1 MNPRRS
7 AWGDFENTEHPYDG
21 IIKDTAERYG
31 LNHSLFRRQLYQESR
46 FNPNAVSR
54 AGAMGVG
61 QIMPKTAKAYGVT
74 DLNTLKDPFFN
85 IDLAG
90 RIMKDNLKYAKG
102 NQYAALAMYNGGTA
116 AMKNY
121 LKGNYKGLPKETWN
135 YIDIIGD
142 DDRWGEQ
149 KVNEPVPTVNPSE
162 PPKQEPLEKSLDPSE
177 DSLDSSEG
185 SLIDREPVFTNLDLP
200 ESSKEIKPFIN
211 DPVDED
217 AVRAALANTTRSR
230 LIGISFRSKR
240 WADNRYVYDPSQDT
254 SDEPQVGFAGGL
266 KHGYL
271 PTYLRMSF
279 ADGSIFGEQFAPTD
293 EQRGEILGKVGYNMD
308 RYYAVLN
315 GATSMED
322 VEERLKINEEVIKYR
337 QAEAN
342 AGWFSSI
349 TSSIGGAVVDPLSY
363 VPALGAYGMAGRVLT
378 GAALGAVSNQIDTYV
393 SGAEHDIMED
403 MLVGAMFGAGIEFAF
418 KGLGKGGHYV
428 GDTARRAKIIR
439 EYQEAGKDLPSEVF
453 DGIGGSTKVATSLNN
468 LLDNIERRVPL
479 VSTKG
484 VFQALESAN
493 FRKFCESVFV
503 DRGSGYVDEN
513 GVHYA
518 TRFQGQTVEEK
529 LRAAQIDF
537 ENFESGYR
545 DSFNNLRKLGHDDA
559 EINLAI
565 CQAIENG
572 VTPPKFVGNEEF
584 SKIVESTKD
593 FLQKTSKTGQRGGYV
608 PRVSDPR
615 KVSKFFDPNL
625 PTGPQV
631 ERLVNELSQALVDG
645 AVSNPEVRQRV
656 IDYYKKNVYAK
667 LKAEREAQIAEQ
679 DKKKDVK
686 YQKVAKASNK
696 IISDKAAQASR
707 SIERIQERGDVRG
720 DNLADKYNELEP
732 AYNKAKNKISEDI
745 SNDLEKAEADYD
757 KAVKE
762 AKAKSEKK
770 TKELEKEYNKLD
782 KTSDADIDAEIN
794 KEIERL
800 RKEAE
805 LKKELAKSKAE
816 TEGQANA
823 AQKRYDKYVSTTL
836 VERAKKLKENALKAK
851 EAKKEALLEAI
862 EAEEQRLK
870 NTLEN
875 KKASYESRV
884 ENIQKRESE
893 RLKELEKKLVKDRD
907 SIIEKIEA
915 VEKETADKI
924 KAKEREVSEVQR
936 QQHKAQDMVRQEKFE
951 DNLEPLPDEPDWVDV
966 LEWMQKEARSD
977 ALGWI
982 DQGASMGRAII
993 TDGNIANIK
1002 YDPEVTRIPW
1012 DTSVTTRSGLSID
1025 KMRRD
1030 PLEAVRMHHN
1040 KVIGDNILLS
1050 YGCETLGDFESMLG
1064 KMWSE
1069 EHNSVVNGR
1078 VDAKKFAQAQKQL
1091 INMIYNKH
1099 HSMSDVNSSWLGAMA
1114 DAIRNLTL
1122 FSKNGL
1128 MGVANIFEQGEAIK
1142 HYGALHFFK
1151 GVPLVRELFDNWAK
1165 NGMTNKELRQAQ
1177 SLIFGMSV
1185 RDTGLLTDIATES
1198 FDKQLRR
1205 FDGDKAKA
1213 ILVAVTDILAQASPF
1228 TKFIQNTE
1236 NSIVEASQGMF
1247 LGELIQ
1253 YAHNKSISK
1262 KGFLNKELM
1271 QRNGI
1276 SQENFDNLLKI
1287 LKESTTVG
1295 KNKEITI
1302 DNLDAILSK
1311 DPAALATLRR
1321 MGDYVAHEVIQKN
1334 TLGDTFLWEGAQKNP
1349 FMQLLLQFKTFALR
1363 SYDKRLKKI
1372 LGRMAEGDALGQ
1384 AYSIFLSTAL
1394 GTLGAMTNT
1403 LINTAGMNEEQRKEY
1418 LNKTL
1423 KYDPEEGL
1431 TLDTVMQVGINGAMR
1446 SSVFAFP
1453 SLLLNTAG
1461 VNTDVKTTTEGF
1473 SSQKE
1478 RDELYGGFDAD
1489 KWFRDMAPA
1498 YSTIKSFMDIVG
1510 YSANVARMTGDE
1522 NYTDEQLENH
1532 REKAVRAIRN
1542 STNIPF
1548 FKWGVYNML
1557 SDKDE

>member
-7 AWGDFENTEHPYDG
+7 AWGDFENTEHPFDS

-31 LNHSLFRRQLYQESR
+31 LNHTLFRRQLYQESR

-74 DLNTLKDPFFN
+74 DLSTLKDPFFN

-121 LKGNYKGLPKETWN
+121 LKGNYKNLPKETWN
-135 YIDIIGD
+135 YIDTIGD

-149 KVNEPVPTVNPSE
+149 KVDEPVPTVNPSE
-162 PPKQEPLEKSLDPSE
+162 PPKQEPLED
-177 DSLDSSEG
+177 
-185 SLIDREPVFTNLDLP
+185 SLIDRKPVFTNLDLP
-200 ESSKEIKPFIN
+200 EASKEIKPFIK

-271 PTYLRMSF
+271 PTYLKMSF
-279 ADGSIFGEQFAPTD
+279 ADGSIFGEQFAPSD

-337 QAEAN
+337 EAEAK

-378 GAALGAVSNQIDTYV
+378 GAALGAVSNQIDTHV
-393 SGAEHDIMED
+393 SGAEHDLMED

-428 GDTARRAKIIR
+428 GDTARRASIIR
-439 EYQEAGKDLPSEVF
+439 EYQEAGKDLPSEAF

-484 VFQALESAN
+484 VFQALESTN

-572 VTPPKFVGNEEF
+572 VTPSKFVGNEEF

-615 KVSKFFDPNL
+615 KVGDLFDPKL
-625 PTGPQV
+625 PRGPQV
-631 ERLVNELSQALVDG
+631 EKLVNELSKALVDG
-645 AVSNPEVRQRV
+645 ALAKPEVRQR
-656 IDYYKKNVYAK
+656 ILDYYKKNVYAK

-679 DKKKDVK
+679 DKKKDIK
-686 YQKVAKASNK
+686 YQKVAKAS
-696 IISDKAAQASR
+696 
-707 SIERIQERGDVRG
+707 
-720 DNLADKYNELEP
+720 
-732 AYNKAKNKISEDI
+732 
-745 SNDLEKAEADYD
+745 
-757 KAVKE
+757 
-762 AKAKSEKK
+762 
-770 TKELEKEYNKLD
+770 
-782 KTSDADIDAEIN
+782 
-794 KEIERL
+794 
-800 RKEAE
+800 
-805 LKKELAKSKAE
+805 
-816 TEGQANA
+816 
-823 AQKRYDKYVSTTL
+823 
-836 VERAKKLKENALKAK
+836 
-851 EAKKEALLEAI
+851 
-862 EAEEQRLK
+862 
-870 NTLEN
+870 
-875 KKASYESRV
+875 
-884 ENIQKRESE
+884 
-893 RLKELEKKLVKDRD
+893 
-907 SIIEKIEA
+907 
-915 VEKETADKI
+915 KETANKI

-966 LEWMQKEARSD
+966 LEWMQKEARED

-982 DQGASMGRAII
+982 DQGTSMGRAII

-1012 DTSVTTRSGLSID
+1012 DTSATTRSGLSID
-1025 KMRRD
+1025 KLRRD

-1050 YGCETLGDFESMLG
+1050 YGCENLGDFESMLG

-1069 EHNSVVNGR
+1069 EVNSAVGGR
-1078 VDAKKFAQAQKQL
+1078 VDAKKFAQAQEQL

-1114 DAIRNLTL
+1114 DVIRNLTF
-1122 FSKNGL
+1122 FSKNAM
-1128 MGVANIFEQGEAIK
+1128 MGMANLFEQGEAIK
-1142 HYGALHFFK
+1142 HYGALQFFK

-1165 NGMTNKELRQAQ
+1165 NGMTNAEIRQAQ

-1185 RDTGLLTDIATES
+1185 RETGLLRDIATES
-1198 FDKQLRR
+1198 FEKQLRR
-1205 FDGDKAKA
+1205 FNGDKAKS
-1213 ILVAVTDILAQASPF
+1213 ILVAATDTLAQASPF

-1311 DPAALATLRR
+1311 DPTALATLRR

-1394 GTLGAMTNT
+1394 GTVGALTNT
-1403 LINTAGMNEEQRKEY
+1403 LINTAGMDEEQRKEY
-1418 LNKTL
+1418 LKKTL
-1423 KYDPEEGL
+1423 KYDSEEGL
-1431 TLDTVMQVGINGAMR
+1431 TLDTAFQAGINGVMR

-1461 VNTDVKTTTEGF
+1461 VNPDVKTTTEGF

-1478 RDELYGGFDAD
+1478 KDELYGGFDAD
-1489 KWFRDMAPA
+1489 KWFRDLAPA
-1498 YSTIKSFMDIVG
+1498 YSTIKSFMDIAG

-1522 NYTDEQLENH
+1522 NFTDEQLENNK
-1532 REKAVRAIRN
+1532 EKAVRAIRN

-1548 FKWGVYNML
+1548 LKWGLYNTL

>member
-54 AGAMGVG
+54 AGAMGIG

-74 DLNTLKDPFFN
+74 DLSTLKDPFFN

-90 RIMKDNLKYAKG
+90 RIMKDNLKYTKG
-102 NQYAALAMYNGGTA
+102 NQYAALAMYNGGTV
-116 AMKNY
+116 AMNNY
-121 LKGNYKGLPKETWN
+121 LKGDYKKLPKETWN
-135 YIDIIGD
+135 YIDTIGD

-177 DSLDSSEG
+177 E

-200 ESSKEIKPFIN
+200 EASKEIKPFIN

-266 KHGYL
+266 KHGYV

-322 VEERLKINEEVIKYR
+322 AEERLKINEEVIKYR
-337 QAEAN
+337 EAEAK

-363 VPALGAYGMAGRVLT
+363 VPALGAYGMTGRVLT

-428 GDTARRAKIIR
+428 GDTARRASIIR

-529 LRAAQIDF
+529 LRSAQIDF

-545 DSFNNLRKLGHDDA
+545 DSFNNLRKLGHADA

-572 VTPPKFVGNEEF
+572 VTPSKFVGNEEF

-593 FLQKTSKTGQRGGYV
+593 FLQKTSKVGQRGGYV

-615 KVSKFFDPNL
+615 KVGDLFDPNL
-625 PTGPQV
+625 PRGPQV
-631 ERLVNELSQALVDG
+631 ERLVDELSQALVDG
-645 AVSNPEVRQRV
+645 AVSNPKVRQRI

-667 LKAEREAQIAEQ
+667 LKAEREALIKEQ
-679 DKKKDVK
+679 
-686 YQKVAKASNK
+686 QK
-696 IISDKAAQASR
+696 
-707 SIERIQERGDVRG
+707 
-720 DNLADKYNELEP
+720 KYNKYKP
-732 AYNKAKNKISEDI
+732 KNVQ
-745 SNDLEKAEADYD
+745 L
-757 KAVKE
+757 
-762 AKAKSEKK
+762 
-770 TKELEKEYNKLD
+770 
-782 KTSDADIDAEIN
+782 
-794 KEIERL
+794 
-800 RKEAE
+800 
-805 LKKELAKSKAE
+805 LK
-816 TEGQANA
+816 
-823 AQKRYDKYVSTTL
+823 
-836 VERAKKLKENALKAK
+836 
-851 EAKKEALLEAI
+851 
-862 EAEEQRLK
+862 
-870 NTLEN
+870 
-875 KKASYESRV
+875 
-884 ENIQKRESE
+884 
-893 RLKELEKKLVKDRD
+893 
-907 SIIEKIEA
+907 
-915 VEKETADKI
+915 
-924 KAKEREVSEVQR
+924 
-936 QQHKAQDMVRQEKFE
+936 
-951 DNLEPLPDEPDWVDV
+951 PLPDEPDWADV
-966 LEWMQKEARSD
+966 LEWMKKEARGD

-1012 DTSVTTRSGLSID
+1012 DTSATTRSGLSID
-1025 KMRRD
+1025 KLRRD

-1050 YGCETLGDFESMLG
+1050 YGCENLGDFESMLG

-1069 EHNSVVNGR
+1069 EANSAVGSR
-1078 VDAKKFAQAQKQL
+1078 VDAKKFAQAQEQL

-1114 DAIRNLTL
+1114 DVIRNLTF
-1122 FSKNGL
+1122 FSKNAM
-1128 MGVANIFEQGEAIK
+1128 MGMANLFEQGEAIK
-1142 HYGALHFFK
+1142 HYGALQFFK

-1165 NGMTNKELRQAQ
+1165 NGMTNAEIRQAQ

-1185 RDTGLLTDIATES
+1185 RETGLLRDIATES
-1198 FDKQLRR
+1198 FEKQLRR
-1205 FDGDKAKA
+1205 FNGDKAKS
-1213 ILVAVTDILAQASPF
+1213 ILVAATDTLAQASPF

-1247 LGELIQ
+1247 LGDLIQ

-1394 GTLGAMTNT
+1394 GTVGALTNT
-1403 LINTAGMNEEQRKEY
+1403 LINTAGMDEEQRKEY
-1418 LNKTL
+1418 LKKTL
-1423 KYDPEEGL
+1423 KYDSEEGL
-1431 TLDTVMQVGINGAMR
+1431 TLDTAFQAGINGVMR
-1446 SSVFAFP
+1446 SSVAAFP
-1453 SLLLNTAG
+1453 SLVLNTLG

-1489 KWFRDMAPA
+1489 KWLRDLAPA
-1498 YSTIKSFMDIVG
+1498 YSTIKSFMDIAG

-1522 NYTDEQLENH
+1522 NFTDEQLENH
-1532 REKAVRAIRN
+1532 KEKAVRAIRN

-1548 FKWGVYNML
+1548 LKWGLYNTL

>member
-7 AWGDFENTEHPYDG
+7 AWGDFENTEHPFDS

-31 LNHSLFRRQLYQESR
+31 LNHTLFRRQLYQESR

-74 DLNTLKDPFFN
+74 DLSTLKDPFFN

-121 LKGNYKGLPKETWN
+121 LKGNYKELPKETWN
-135 YIDIIGD
+135 YIDTIGD

-149 KVNEPVPTVNPSE
+149 KVDEAVPTVNPSE
-162 PPKQEPLEKSLDPSE
+162 PPKIEKSLTPSE
-177 DSLDSSEG
+177 DSL
-185 SLIDREPVFTNLDLP
+185 IDRKPVFTNLDLP
-200 ESSKEIKPFIN
+200 EASKEIKPFIK
-211 DPVDED
+211 DPIDED

-230 LIGISFRSKR
+230 LLGISFRSKR

-254 SDEPQVGFAGGL
+254 SDEPQVGFTGGL
-266 KHGYL
+266 KHGYV

-322 VEERLKINEEVIKYR
+322 VEERLKINDEVIKYR
-337 QAEAN
+337 QAEAK

-349 TSSIGGAVVDPLSY
+349 TSSIGSAVVDPLSY

-428 GDTARRAKIIR
+428 GDTARRASIIR

-484 VFQALESAN
+484 VFQALESTN

-545 DSFNNLRKLGHDDA
+545 ESFNNLRKLGHDDA

-572 VTPPKFVGNEEF
+572 VTPSKFVGNEEF

-593 FLQKTSKTGQRGGYV
+593 FLQKTSKFGQRGGYV

-615 KVSKFFDPNL
+615 KVGDLFDPKL
-625 PTGPQV
+625 PRGPQV
-631 ERLVNELSQALVDG
+631 ERLVNELSKALVDG
-645 AVSNPEVRQRV
+645 ALAKPEVRQR
-656 IDYYKKNVYAK
+656 ILDYYKKNVYDK
-667 LKAEREAQIAEQ
+667 LKAEREAQIAE
-679 DKKKDVK
+679 
-686 YQKVAKASNK
+686 
-696 IISDKAAQASR
+696 
-707 SIERIQERGDVRG
+707 
-720 DNLADKYNELEP
+720 
-732 AYNKAKNKISEDI
+732 
-745 SNDLEKAEADYD
+745 
-757 KAVKE
+757 
-762 AKAKSEKK
+762 
-770 TKELEKEYNKLD
+770 
-782 KTSDADIDAEIN
+782 
-794 KEIERL
+794 
-800 RKEAE
+800 
-805 LKKELAKSKAE
+805 
-816 TEGQANA
+816 
-823 AQKRYDKYVSTTL
+823 
-836 VERAKKLKENALKAK
+836 
-851 EAKKEALLEAI
+851 
-862 EAEEQRLK
+862 
-870 NTLEN
+870 
-875 KKASYESRV
+875 
-884 ENIQKRESE
+884 
-893 RLKELEKKLVKDRD
+893 
-907 SIIEKIEA
+907 
-915 VEKETADKI
+915 
-924 KAKEREVSEVQR
+924 
-936 QQHKAQDMVRQEKFE
+936 QHKAQDMVRQEKFE

-966 LEWMQKEARSD
+966 LEWMQKEARED

-982 DQGASMGRAII
+982 DQGTSMGRAII

-1012 DTSVTTRSGLSID
+1012 DTSATTRSGLSID
-1025 KMRRD
+1025 KLRRD

-1050 YGCETLGDFESMLG
+1050 YGCENLGDFESMLG

-1069 EHNSVVNGR
+1069 EVNSTVGGR
-1078 VDAKKFAQAQKQL
+1078 VDAKKFAQAQEQL

-1114 DAIRNLTL
+1114 DVIRNLTF
-1122 FSKNGL
+1122 FSKNAM
-1128 MGVANIFEQGEAIK
+1128 MGMANLFEQGEAIK

-1151 GVPLVRELFDNWAK
+1151 GVPLVRELFDNWAN
-1165 NGMTNKELRQAQ
+1165 NGMTNAEIRQAQ

-1185 RDTGLLTDIATES
+1185 RETGLLRDIATES
-1198 FDKQLRR
+1198 FEKQLRR
-1205 FDGDKAKA
+1205 FNGDKAKS
-1213 ILVAVTDILAQASPF
+1213 ILVAATDTLAQASPF

-1394 GTLGAMTNT
+1394 GTVGALTNT

-1418 LNKTL
+1418 LKKTL

-1431 TLDTVMQVGINGAMR
+1431 TLDTVFQAGINGVMR
-1446 SSVFAFP
+1446 SSVFAAP
-1453 SLLLNTAG
+1453 SLALNTLG

-1473 SSQKE
+1473 STQKE
-1478 RDELYGGFDAD
+1478 RDELYGGFDVD
-1489 KWFRDMAPA
+1489 KWVRDLVPG
-1498 YSTIKSFMDIVG
+1498 YSTIKSFMDIAG
-1510 YSANVARMTGDE
+1510 YSANVVRMTGDA
-1522 NYTDEQLENH
+1522 NFTDEQLENQK
-1532 REKAVRAIRN
+1532 EKFARAIRN
-1542 STNIPF
+1542 STNLPF
-1548 FKWGVYNML
+1548 YKWGAYNML

>member
-7 AWGDFENTEHPYDG
+7 AWGDFENTEHPFDS

-74 DLNTLKDPFFN
+74 DLSTLKDPFFN

-162 PPKQEPLEKSLDPSE
+162 PPKQEPLEKSLAPSE
-177 DSLDSSEG
+177 ESSGDSEG
-185 SLIDREPVFTNLDLP
+185 SLIDRKPVFTNLDLP
-200 ESSKEIKPFIN
+200 EASKEIKPFIN

-266 KHGYL
+266 KHGYV

-337 QAEAN
+337 EAEAK

-439 EYQEAGKDLPSEVF
+439 EYQEAGKDLPSEAF

-479 VSTKG
+479 VSTKD
-484 VFQALESAN
+484 VFQALESTN

-572 VTPPKFVGNEEF
+572 VTPSKFVGNEEF

-593 FLQKTSKTGQRGGYV
+593 FLQKTSKVGQRGGYV

-615 KVSKFFDPNL
+615 KVGDLFDPKL

-631 ERLVNELSQALVDG
+631 EKLVNELSKALVDG
-645 AVSNPEVRQRV
+645 ALAKPEVRQR
-656 IDYYKKNVYAK
+656 ILDYYKKNVYAK
-667 LKAEREAQIAEQ
+667 FKAERDELIA
-679 DKKKDVK
+679 K
-686 YQKVAKASNK
+686 
-696 IISDKAAQASR
+696 
-707 SIERIQERGDVRG
+707 G
-720 DNLADKYNELEP
+720 
-732 AYNKAKNKISEDI
+732 
-745 SNDLEKAEADYD
+745 
-757 KAVKE
+757 
-762 AKAKSEKK
+762 
-770 TKELEKEYNKLD
+770 
-782 KTSDADIDAEIN
+782 
-794 KEIERL
+794 
-800 RKEAE
+800 
-805 LKKELAKSKAE
+805 E
-816 TEGQANA
+816 T
-823 AQKRYDKYVSTTL
+823 
-836 VERAKKLKENALKAK
+836 KLKA
-851 EAKKEALLEAI
+851 
-862 EAEEQRLK
+862 
-870 NTLEN
+870 
-875 KKASYESRV
+875 
-884 ENIQKRESE
+884 
-893 RLKELEKKLVKDRD
+893 
-907 SIIEKIEA
+907 
-915 VEKETADKI
+915 
-924 KAKEREVSEVQR
+924 
-936 QQHKAQDMVRQEKFE
+936 
-951 DNLEPLPDEPDWVDV
+951 LPDEPDWADV

-1002 YDPEVTRIPW
+1002 YDPDVTRIPW
-1012 DTSVTTRSGLSID
+1012 DTSATTRSGLSID
-1025 KMRRD
+1025 KLRRD

-1050 YGCETLGDFESMLG
+1050 YGCENLGDFESMLG

-1069 EHNSVVNGR
+1069 EVNSAVGGR
-1078 VDAKKFAQAQKQL
+1078 VDDKKFAQAQEQL

-1114 DAIRNLTL
+1114 DVIRNLTL
-1122 FSKNGL
+1122 FSKNAMIG
-1128 MGVANIFEQGEAIK
+1128 MANLFEQGEAIK
-1142 HYGALHFFK
+1142 HYGALQFFK

-1165 NGMTNKELRQAQ
+1165 NGMTNAEIRQAQ

-1185 RDTGLLTDIATES
+1185 RETGLLRDISTES
-1198 FDKQLRR
+1198 FEKQLRR
-1205 FDGDKAKA
+1205 FNGDKAKA
-1213 ILVAVTDILAQASPF
+1213 ILVAATDILAQASPF

-1311 DPAALATLRR
+1311 DSAALATLRR

-1334 TLGDTFLWEGAQKNP
+1334 TLGDTFLWEGAKKNP

-1394 GTLGAMTNT
+1394 GTVGALTNT

-1418 LNKTL
+1418 LKKTL
-1423 KYDPEEGL
+1423 KYDSEEGL
-1431 TLDTVMQVGINGAMR
+1431 TLDTAFQAGINGVMR

-1453 SLLLNTAG
+1453 SLVLNTLG

-1489 KWFRDMAPA
+1489 KWFRDLAPA
-1498 YSTIKSFMDIVG
+1498 YSTIKSFMDIAG

-1522 NYTDEQLENH
+1522 NFTDEQLENH
-1532 REKAVRAIRN
+1532 KEKAVRAIRN

-1548 FKWGVYNML
+1548 LKWGLYNTL

>member
-31 LNHSLFRRQLYQESR
+31 LNHTLFRRQLYQESR

-74 DLNTLKDPFFN
+74 DLSTLKNPFFN

-121 LKGNYKGLPKETWN
+121 LKGNYKKLPKETWN
-135 YIDIIGD
+135 YIDTIGD

-149 KVNEPVPTVNPSE
+149 KVDEPTPTVNPSE
-162 PPKQEPLEKSLDPSE
+162 PSKQEPLEDSLNPSE
-177 DSLDSSEG
+177 DS

-200 ESSKEIKPFIN
+200 EASKEIKPFIN

-266 KHGYL
+266 KHSYV
-271 PTYLRMSF
+271 PTYLKMSF
-279 ADGSIFGEQFAPTD
+279 ADGSIFGEQFAPSD

-349 TSSIGGAVVDPLSY
+349 TSSIGGAAVDPLSY
-363 VPALGAYGMAGRVLT
+363 VPVLGAYGMAGRVLT
-378 GAALGAVSNQIDTYV
+378 GAALGALSNQIDTYV
-393 SGAEHDIMED
+393 SGAEHDITED

-439 EYQEAGKDLPSEVF
+439 EYQEAGKGLPSEVF

-484 VFQALESAN
+484 VFQALESTN

-545 DSFNNLRKLGHDDA
+545 DSFNNLRKLGHNDA

-572 VTPPKFVGNEEF
+572 VTPSKFVGNEEF
-584 SKIVESTKD
+584 RKIVESTKD
-593 FLQKTSKTGQRGGYV
+593 FLQKTSKVGQRGGYV

-615 KVSKFFDPNL
+615 KVGDLFDPKL
-625 PTGPQV
+625 PRGPQV
-631 ERLVNELSQALVDG
+631 ERLVNELSKALVDG
-645 AVSNPEVRQRV
+645 ALAKPEVRQR
-656 IDYYKKNVYAK
+656 ILDYYKKNVYAK
-667 LKAEREAQIAEQ
+667 LKAEREAQIAKQ
-679 DKKKDVK
+679 DKKK
-686 YQKVAKASNK
+686 
-696 IISDKAAQASR
+696 
-707 SIERIQERGDVRG
+707 
-720 DNLADKYNELEP
+720 
-732 AYNKAKNKISEDI
+732 
-745 SNDLEKAEADYD
+745 
-757 KAVKE
+757 
-762 AKAKSEKK
+762 
-770 TKELEKEYNKLD
+770 
-782 KTSDADIDAEIN
+782 
-794 KEIERL
+794 
-800 RKEAE
+800 
-805 LKKELAKSKAE
+805 
-816 TEGQANA
+816 
-823 AQKRYDKYVSTTL
+823 
-836 VERAKKLKENALKAK
+836 
-851 EAKKEALLEAI
+851 
-862 EAEEQRLK
+862 
-870 NTLEN
+870 
-875 KKASYESRV
+875 
-884 ENIQKRESE
+884 
-893 RLKELEKKLVKDRD
+893 
-907 SIIEKIEA
+907 
-915 VEKETADKI
+915 
-924 KAKEREVSEVQR
+924 
-936 QQHKAQDMVRQEKFE
+936 DMVRQEKFE
-951 DNLEPLPDEPDWVDV
+951 DNLEPLPDDPDWADV
-966 LEWMQKEARSD
+966 LEWMQKEARED

-982 DQGASMGRAII
+982 DQGTSMGRAII

-1012 DTSVTTRSGLSID
+1012 DTSATTRSGLSID
-1025 KMRRD
+1025 KLRRD

-1050 YGCETLGDFESMLG
+1050 YGCENLGDFESMLG
-1064 KMWSE
+1064 KMWSDE
-1069 EHNSVVNGR
+1069 VNSAVGGR
-1078 VDAKKFAQAQKQL
+1078 VDAKKFAQAQEQL

-1114 DAIRNLTL
+1114 DVIRNLTF
-1122 FSKNGL
+1122 FSKNAL
-1128 MGVANIFEQGEAIK
+1128 MGIANLFEQGEAIK
-1142 HYGALHFFK
+1142 HYGALQFFK
-1151 GVPLVRELFDNWAK
+1151 GVPLVRKLFDNWAK
-1165 NGMTNKELRQAQ
+1165 NGMTNAEIRQAQ

-1185 RDTGLLTDIATES
+1185 RETGLLRDIATES
-1198 FDKQLRR
+1198 FEKQLRR
-1205 FDGDKAKA
+1205 FNGDKAKS
-1213 ILVAVTDILAQASPF
+1213 ILVAATDTLAQASPF

-1334 TLGDTFLWEGAQKNP
+1334 TLGDAFLWEGAQKNP

-1372 LGRMAEGDALGQ
+1372 IGRMAEGDALGQ
-1384 AYSIFLSTAL
+1384 AYSIFLSTVL
-1394 GTLGAMTNT
+1394 GTLGSLINT
-1403 LINTAGMNEEQRKEY
+1403 LVNTAGMTEEQRKEY
-1418 LNKTL
+1418 LKKTL
-1423 KYDPEEGL
+1423 KYDSEEGL
-1431 TLDTVMQVGINGAMR
+1431 TLDTAFQAGINGVMR

-1461 VNTDVKTTTEGF
+1461 VNPDVKTTTEGF

-1478 RDELYGGFDAD
+1478 KDELYGGFDAD
-1489 KWFRDMAPA
+1489 KWFRDLAPA
-1498 YSTIKSFMDIVG
+1498 YSTIKSFMDIAG

-1522 NYTDEQLENH
+1522 NFTDEQLENH
-1532 REKAVRAIRN
+1532 KEKAVRAIRN

-1548 FKWGVYNML
+1548 LKWGLYNTL
-1557 SDKDE
+1557 SNKDE

>member
-31 LNHSLFRRQLYQESR
+31 LNHTLFRRQLYQESR

-61 QIMPKTAKAYGVT
+61 QIMPKTANAYGVT
-74 DLNTLKDPFFN
+74 DLSALKDPFFN

-90 RIMKDNLKYAKG
+90 RIMKDNLKHAKG
-102 NQYAALAMYNGGTA
+102 NHYAALAMYNGGTA

-121 LKGNYKGLPKETWN
+121 LKGNYKDLPKETWN
-135 YIDIIGD
+135 YIDTIGD

-149 KVNEPVPTVNPSE
+149 KVNEAVPTVNPSE
-162 PPKQEPLEKSLDPSE
+162 TPKIEESLTPSE
-177 DSLDSSEG
+177 DSLV
-185 SLIDREPVFTNLDLP
+185 DREPVFTSLDLP
-200 ESSKEIKPFIN
+200 DASKEIKPFTK

-230 LIGISFRSKR
+230 LLGITFRSKR
-240 WADNRYVYDPSQDT
+240 WADSRYVYDPSQDT
-254 SDEPQVGFAGGL
+254 SDETQVGFAGGV
-266 KHGYL
+266 KYSYV

-279 ADGSIFGEQFAPTD
+279 ADGSIFGEQFTPSDA
-293 EQRGEILGKVGYNMD
+293 QRGEILGKVGYNMD

-315 GATSMED
+315 GATSMKD
-322 VEERLKINEEVIKYR
+322 VEERLKINDEVINYR
-337 QAEAN
+337 QAEAK

-349 TSSIGGAVVDPLSY
+349 TSSMGSAVVDPLSY
-363 VPALGAYGMAGRVLT
+363 VPILGTYGMAGRVLT
-378 GAALGAVSNQIDTYV
+378 GAALGAVSNQLDTYV

-403 MLVGAMFGAGIEFAF
+403 MFVGALFGAGIEFAF
-418 KGLGKGGHYV
+418 KGLGKGGHFV
-428 GDTARRAKIIR
+428 GDTARRANIIR
-439 EYQEAGKDLPSEVF
+439 KYQEAGKDLPSEIF
-453 DGIGGSTKVATSLNN
+453 DGIGGSTKAAVSLNN
-468 LLDNIERRVPL
+468 LMDNIEKRAPI

-484 VFQALESAN
+484 VFKALKSEN
-493 FRKFCESVFV
+493 FRKFTEATFV

-545 DSFNNLRKLGHDDA
+545 DSFNNLRKLGYKDE

-572 VTPPKFVGNEEF
+572 VTPSKFVGNEEF
-584 SKIVESTKD
+584 SKIIESTKD
-593 FLQKTSKTGQRGGYV
+593 FLQKTSKVGQRGGYV

-615 KVSKFFDPNL
+615 KVSKFFDPKL

-631 ERLVNELSQALVDG
+631 ERLVDELSQALVDG
-645 AVSNPEVRQRV
+645 VTSNPVVRQRV

-679 DKKKDVK
+679 DKKKDIK
-686 YQKVAKASNK
+686 YQKVAKASDK
-696 IISDKAAQASR
+696 IISDKSAQVSR
-707 SIERIQERGDVRG
+707 SIERIKESGDVRG
-720 DNLADKYNELEP
+720 DKLADKYNELEP
-732 AYNKAKNKISEDI
+732 AYNKAKNKIYEDTY
-745 SNDLEKAEADYD
+745 NDLEKAEADYNR
-757 KAVKE
+757 AVKE
-762 AKAKSEKK
+762 AKVQSEKK
-770 TKELEKEYNKLD
+770 TKGLEKEYNKLD
-782 KTSDADIDAEIN
+782 NSSDSDIDAEVN
-794 KEIERL
+794 KKIESL

-805 LKKELAKSKAE
+805 QKKELAKAKAK

-836 VERAKKLKENALKAK
+836 VERAKKLKENALKAR
-851 EAKKEALLEAI
+851 EAKKESLLEAI

-875 KKASYESRV
+875 KKKSYESRV
-884 ENIQKRESE
+884 ESLQNRESKK
-893 RLKELEKKLVKDRD
+893 LKELEKKLDKDKD
-907 SIIEKIEA
+907 SILEKIED
-915 VEKETADKI
+915 VEKETANKI

-936 QQHKAQDMVRQEKFE
+936 QQHKARDMVRQEKFE
-951 DNLEPLPDEPDWVDV
+951 DDLKTLPDEPDWADV
-966 LEWMQKEARSD
+966 LEWMKKESRGD

-993 TDGNIANIK
+993 TDGNISSIK
-1002 YDPEVTRIPW
+1002 YDPDVTRIPW

-1025 KMRRD
+1025 RLRRD
-1030 PLEAVRMHHN
+1030 PLESIRMHHN
-1040 KVIGDNILLS
+1040 KVVGDNILLS
-1050 YGCETLGDFESMLG
+1050 YGCESLSDFESMLG

-1091 INMIYNKH
+1091 IDMIYNKH
-1099 HSMSDVNSSWLGAMA
+1099 RNMSDVNSSWLGAMA

-1122 FSKNGL
+1122 FSKGAL
-1128 MGVANIFEQGEAIK
+1128 IGVANLFEQGEAIK
-1142 HYGALHFFK
+1142 HYGAMHFFK
-1151 GVPLVRELFDNWAK
+1151 GVPLVRNMFDNWTN
-1165 NGMTNKELRQAQ
+1165 NGMSNKEVRQAQ
-1177 SLIFGMSV
+1177 SLIFGLSV
-1185 RDTGLLTDIATES
+1185 RDTGILRDISTES
-1198 FDKQLRR
+1198 YDIQLRR
-1205 FDGDKAKA
+1205 FNGDKAKA
-1213 ILVAVTDILAQASPF
+1213 IFVAATDILAQASPF
-1228 TKFIQNTE
+1228 TKFMQNTE

-1247 LGELIQ
+1247 LGELIH

-1276 SQENFDNLLKI
+1276 SQENFYNLLKI

-1302 DNLDAILSK
+1302 DNLDNILSK
-1311 DPAALATLRR
+1311 DPNALATLRR

-1334 TLGDTFLWEGAQKNP
+1334 TLGDTFLWEGSQKNP
-1349 FMQLLLQFKTFALR
+1349 FMQLLFQFKTFAIR
-1363 SYDKRLKKI
+1363 SYDKKLKKTI
-1372 LGRMAEGDALGQ
+1372 GRMAEGDALGQ

-1394 GTLGAMTNT
+1394 GTLGALTNT
-1403 LINTAGMNEEQRKEY
+1403 FINTIGMTEEQRKEY
-1418 LNKTL
+1418 LKKTL

-1431 TLDTVMQVGINGAMR
+1431 TLDSVMQIGINGVMR
-1446 SSVFAFP
+1446 SSVAAAP
-1453 SLLLNTAG
+1453 SLVLNTLG

-1473 SSQKE
+1473 DYRKDQ
-1478 RDELYGGFDAD
+1478 DDLYRGFDLD
-1489 KWFRDMAPA
+1489 KWARNLAPA
-1498 YSTIKSFMDIVG
+1498 YSTVRSFMDMVG
-1510 YSANVARMTGDE
+1510 YPANVFHMSGDD
-1522 NYTDEQLENH
+1522 NYTDEQIENQK
-1532 REKAVRAIRN
+1532 EKFARAVRN

-1548 FKWGVYNML
+1548 LKWGLYNMI
-1557 SDKDE
+1557 SDED

>member
-54 AGAMGVG
+54 AGAMGIG

-74 DLNTLKDPFFN
+74 DLSTLKDPFFN

-116 AMKNY
+116 AMKSY
-121 LKGNYKGLPKETWN
+121 LKGNYKKLPKETWN
-135 YIDIIGD
+135 YIDTIGD

-149 KVNEPVPTVNPSE
+149 KVDEAVPTVNPSE
-162 PPKQEPLEKSLDPSE
+162 PPKIEKSLTPSE
-177 DSLDSSEG
+177 D
-185 SLIDREPVFTNLDLP
+185 SLIDREPVFTSLDLP
-200 ESSKEIKPFIN
+200 EASKEIKPFIK
-211 DPVDED
+211 DPIDED

-230 LIGISFRSKR
+230 LLGISFRSKR

-254 SDEPQVGFAGGL
+254 SDEPQVGFTGGL
-266 KHGYL
+266 KHGYV

-279 ADGSIFGEQFAPTD
+279 ADGSIFGEQFSPSD

-322 VEERLKINEEVIKYR
+322 VEERLKINDEVIKYR
-337 QAEAN
+337 QAEAK

-349 TSSIGGAVVDPLSY
+349 TSSIGSAVVDPLSY

-403 MLVGAMFGAGIEFAF
+403 MLVGAAFGAGIEFAF

-453 DGIGGSTKVATSLNN
+453 DGIGGSTKVAKSLNN
-468 LLDNIERRVPL
+468 LLGNIERRVPL

-484 VFQALESAN
+484 VFQALESTN

-529 LRAAQIDF
+529 LRATQIDF

-545 DSFNNLRKLGHDDA
+545 ESFNNLRKLGHDDA

-572 VTPPKFVGNEEF
+572 VTPSKFVGNEEF

-593 FLQKTSKTGQRGGYV
+593 FLQKTSKVGQRGGYV

-615 KVSKFFDPNL
+615 KVGDLFDPNL
-625 PTGPQV
+625 PRGPQV
-631 ERLVNELSQALVDG
+631 ERLVDELSHALVDG
-645 AVSNPEVRQRV
+645 AVSNPEVRQRI
-656 IDYYKKNVYAK
+656 IDYYKKNVYDK

-679 DKKKDVK
+679 AKKKDT
-686 YQKVAKASNK
+686 N
-696 IISDKAAQASR
+696 
-707 SIERIQERGDVRG
+707 
-720 DNLADKYNELEP
+720 
-732 AYNKAKNKISEDI
+732 
-745 SNDLEKAEADYD
+745 
-757 KAVKE
+757 
-762 AKAKSEKK
+762 
-770 TKELEKEYNKLD
+770 
-782 KTSDADIDAEIN
+782 
-794 KEIERL
+794 
-800 RKEAE
+800 
-805 LKKELAKSKAE
+805 
-816 TEGQANA
+816 
-823 AQKRYDKYVSTTL
+823 
-836 VERAKKLKENALKAK
+836 
-851 EAKKEALLEAI
+851 
-862 EAEEQRLK
+862 
-870 NTLEN
+870 
-875 KKASYESRV
+875 
-884 ENIQKRESE
+884 
-893 RLKELEKKLVKDRD
+893 
-907 SIIEKIEA
+907 
-915 VEKETADKI
+915 
-924 KAKEREVSEVQR
+924 
-936 QQHKAQDMVRQEKFE
+936 RQEKFE
-951 DNLEPLPDEPDWVDV
+951 DNLEPLPDEPAWADV
-966 LEWMQKEARSD
+966 LEWMKKEARED

-982 DQGASMGRAII
+982 DQGTSMGRDII

-1012 DTSVTTRSGLSID
+1012 DTSVATRSGLSID
-1025 KMRRD
+1025 KLRRD

-1050 YGCETLGDFESMLG
+1050 YGCENLGDFESMLG

-1069 EHNSVVNGR
+1069 EVNSTVGGR
-1078 VDAKKFAQAQKQL
+1078 VDAKKFAQAQEQL

-1114 DAIRNLTL
+1114 DVIRNLTF
-1122 FSKNGL
+1122 FSKNAM
-1128 MGVANIFEQGEAIK
+1128 MGMANLFEQGEAIK

-1151 GVPLVRELFDNWAK
+1151 GVPLVRELFDNWAN
-1165 NGMTNKELRQAQ
+1165 NGMTNAEIRQAQ

-1185 RDTGLLTDIATES
+1185 RETGLLRDIATES
-1198 FDKQLRR
+1198 FEKQLRR
-1205 FDGDKAKA
+1205 FNGDKAKS
-1213 ILVAVTDILAQASPF
+1213 ILVAATDTLAQASPF

-1311 DPAALATLRR
+1311 DPTALATLRR

-1384 AYSIFLSTAL
+1384 AYSIFLSTTL
-1394 GTLGAMTNT
+1394 GTVGALTNT

-1418 LNKTL
+1418 LKKTL

-1431 TLDTVMQVGINGAMR
+1431 TLDTALQAGVNGVMR
-1446 SSVFAFP
+1446 SSVAAFP
-1453 SLLLNTAG
+1453 SLVLNTLG

-1489 KWFRDMAPA
+1489 KWFRDLAPA
-1498 YSTIKSFMDIVG
+1498 YSTIKSFMDIAG

-1522 NYTDEQLENH
+1522 NFTDEQLENH
-1532 REKAVRAIRN
+1532 KEKAVRAIRN

-1548 FKWGVYNML
+1548 LKWGLYNTL

>member
-7 AWGDFENTEHPYDG
+7 AWGDFENTEHPYDS
-21 IIKDTAERYG
+21 IIEDTAERYG

-54 AGAMGVG
+54 AGAMGIG

-74 DLNTLKDPFFN
+74 DLSTLKDPFFN

-102 NQYAALAMYNGGTA
+102 NQYAALAMYNGGTS

-121 LKGNYKGLPKETWN
+121 LKGDYKKLPKETWN
-135 YIDIIGD
+135 YIDTIGD

-149 KVNEPVPTVNPSE
+149 KVDEPVSLINPSE
-162 PPKQEPLEKSLDPSE
+162 SPKQEPLEKSLATSE
-177 DSLDSSEG
+177 DSL
-185 SLIDREPVFTNLDLP
+185 IDRKPVFTNLDLP
-200 ESSKEIKPFIN
+200 EASKEIKPFIK
-211 DPVDED
+211 DPIDED

-230 LIGISFRSKR
+230 LLGISFRSKR

-254 SDEPQVGFAGGL
+254 SDEPQVGFTGGL
-266 KHGYL
+266 KHGYV

-322 VEERLKINEEVIKYR
+322 VEERLKINDEVIKYR

-349 TSSIGGAVVDPLSY
+349 TSSIGSAVVDPLSY

-393 SGAEHDIMED
+393 SGAEHDLMED

-428 GDTARRAKIIR
+428 GDTARRSSIIR

-484 VFQALESAN
+484 VFQALESTN

-572 VTPPKFVGNEEF
+572 VTPSKFVGNEEF

-593 FLQKTSKTGQRGGYV
+593 FLQKTSKVGQRGGYV

-615 KVSKFFDPNL
+615 KVGDLFDPKL
-625 PTGPQV
+625 PRGPQV
-631 ERLVNELSQALVDG
+631 ERLVDELSHALVDG
-645 AVSNPEVRQRV
+645 AVSNPEVRQR
-656 IDYYKKNVYAK
+656 ILDYYKKNVYDK

-679 DKKKDVK
+679 DKKKDIK

-707 SIERIQERGDVRG
+707 SIEG
-720 DNLADKYNELEP
+720 
-732 AYNKAKNKISEDI
+732 
-745 SNDLEKAEADYD
+745 
-757 KAVKE
+757 
-762 AKAKSEKK
+762 
-770 TKELEKEYNKLD
+770 
-782 KTSDADIDAEIN
+782 
-794 KEIERL
+794 
-800 RKEAE
+800 
-805 LKKELAKSKAE
+805 
-816 TEGQANA
+816 
-823 AQKRYDKYVSTTL
+823 
-836 VERAKKLKENALKAK
+836 
-851 EAKKEALLEAI
+851 
-862 EAEEQRLK
+862 
-870 NTLEN
+870 
-875 KKASYESRV
+875 
-884 ENIQKRESE
+884 IQKRESE
-893 RLKELEKKLVKDRD
+893 RLKELEKKLIKDRD
-907 SIIEKIEA
+907 YIIEKIEA

-936 QQHKAQDMVRQEKFE
+936 QQHKAQDLVRQEKFE

-966 LEWMQKEARSD
+966 LEWMQKEARED

-982 DQGASMGRAII
+982 DQGTSMGRAII

-1012 DTSVTTRSGLSID
+1012 DTSVATRSGLSID
-1025 KMRRD
+1025 KLRRD

-1050 YGCETLGDFESMLG
+1050 YGCENLGDFESMLG

-1069 EHNSVVNGR
+1069 EVNSTVGGR
-1078 VDAKKFAQAQKQL
+1078 VDAKKFAQAQEQL

-1114 DAIRNLTL
+1114 DVIRNLTF
-1122 FSKNGL
+1122 FSKNAM
-1128 MGVANIFEQGEAIK
+1128 MGMANLFEQGEAIK

-1151 GVPLVRELFDNWAK
+1151 GVPLVRELFDNWAN
-1165 NGMTNKELRQAQ
+1165 NGMTNAEIRQAQ

-1185 RDTGLLTDIATES
+1185 RETGLLRDIATES
-1198 FDKQLRR
+1198 FEKQLRR
-1205 FDGDKAKA
+1205 FNGDKAKS
-1213 ILVAVTDILAQASPF
+1213 ILVAATDTLAQASPF
-1228 TKFIQNTE
+1228 TKFLQNTE

-1394 GTLGAMTNT
+1394 GTLGALTNT
-1403 LINTAGMNEEQRKEY
+1403 LIGTAGMNEEQRKEY
-1418 LNKTL
+1418 LKKTL

-1431 TLDTVMQVGINGAMR
+1431 TLDTALQAGVNGAMR
-1446 SSVFAFP
+1446 SSVAAFP
-1453 SLLLNTAG
+1453 SLLLNIAG

-1473 SSQKE
+1473 STQKE
-1478 RDELYGGFDAD
+1478 RDELYGGFDVD
-1489 KWFRDMAPA
+1489 KWFRDLAPA
-1498 YSTIKSFMDIVG
+1498 YSTIKSFMDIAG

-1522 NYTDEQLENH
+1522 NFTDEQLENH
-1532 REKAVRAIRN
+1532 KEKAVRAIRN

-1548 FKWGVYNML
+1548 LKWGLYNTL

>member
-31 LNHSLFRRQLYQESR
+31 LNYSLFRRQLYQESR

-54 AGAMGVG
+54 AGAMGIG

-74 DLNTLKDPFFN
+74 DLSTLKDPFFN

-121 LKGNYKGLPKETWN
+121 LKGNYKKLPKETWN
-135 YIDIIGD
+135 YIDTIGD

-162 PPKQEPLEKSLDPSE
+162 PPKQEPLEKSMTPSE
-177 DSLDSSEG
+177 DSL
-185 SLIDREPVFTNLDLP
+185 IDRKPVFTNLDLP
-200 ESSKEIKPFIN
+200 ESSKEIRPFIK
-211 DPVDED
+211 DPIDED
-217 AVRAALANTTRSR
+217 AVKAALANTTRSR
-230 LIGISFRSKR
+230 LLGISFRSKR

-266 KHGYL
+266 KHGYV

-322 VEERLKINEEVIKYR
+322 VEERLKINDEVIKYR
-337 QAEAN
+337 QAEAK

-349 TSSIGGAVVDPLSY
+349 TSSIGSAVVDPLSY

-428 GDTARRAKIIR
+428 GDTARRASIIR

-484 VFQALESAN
+484 VFQALESTN

-545 DSFNNLRKLGHDDA
+545 ESFNNLRKLGHADA

-572 VTPPKFVGNEEF
+572 VTPSKFVGNEEF

-615 KVSKFFDPNL
+615 KIGDLFDPNL
-625 PTGPQV
+625 PRGPQV
-631 ERLVNELSQALVDG
+631 ERLVDELSHALVDG
-645 AVSNPEVRQRV
+645 AVHKPEVRQR
-656 IDYYKKNVYAK
+656 ILDYYKKNVYGK

-679 DKKKDVK
+679 DKKK
-686 YQKVAKASNK
+686 
-696 IISDKAAQASR
+696 
-707 SIERIQERGDVRG
+707 
-720 DNLADKYNELEP
+720 
-732 AYNKAKNKISEDI
+732 
-745 SNDLEKAEADYD
+745 
-757 KAVKE
+757 
-762 AKAKSEKK
+762 
-770 TKELEKEYNKLD
+770 
-782 KTSDADIDAEIN
+782 
-794 KEIERL
+794 
-800 RKEAE
+800 
-805 LKKELAKSKAE
+805 
-816 TEGQANA
+816 
-823 AQKRYDKYVSTTL
+823 
-836 VERAKKLKENALKAK
+836 
-851 EAKKEALLEAI
+851 
-862 EAEEQRLK
+862 
-870 NTLEN
+870 
-875 KKASYESRV
+875 
-884 ENIQKRESE
+884 
-893 RLKELEKKLVKDRD
+893 
-907 SIIEKIEA
+907 
-915 VEKETADKI
+915 
-924 KAKEREVSEVQR
+924 
-936 QQHKAQDMVRQEKFE
+936 DMVRQEKFE

-966 LEWMQKEARSD
+966 LEWMQKEARED

-982 DQGASMGRAII
+982 DQGTSMGRAII

-1012 DTSVTTRSGLSID
+1012 DTSATTRSGLSID
-1025 KMRRD
+1025 KLRRD

-1050 YGCETLGDFESMLG
+1050 YGCENLGDFESMLG

-1069 EHNSVVNGR
+1069 EVNSTVGSR
-1078 VDAKKFAQAQKQL
+1078 VDAKKFAQAQEQL

-1114 DAIRNLTL
+1114 DVIRNLTF
-1122 FSKNGL
+1122 FSKNAM
-1128 MGVANIFEQGEAIK
+1128 MGIANLFEQGEAIK

-1151 GVPLVRELFDNWAK
+1151 GVPLVRELFDNWAN
-1165 NGMTNKELRQAQ
+1165 NGMTNAEIRQAQ

-1185 RDTGLLTDIATES
+1185 RETGLLRDIATES
-1198 FDKQLRR
+1198 FEKQLRR
-1205 FDGDKAKA
+1205 FNGDKAKS
-1213 ILVAVTDILAQASPF
+1213 ILVAVTDTLAQASPF

-1321 MGDYVAHEVIQKN
+1321 MGDYVAHEVLQKN

-1394 GTLGAMTNT
+1394 GTLGALTNT
-1403 LINTAGMNEEQRKEY
+1403 LIGTAGMTEEQRKEY
-1418 LNKTL
+1418 LKKTL

-1431 TLDTVMQVGINGAMR
+1431 TLDTALQAGVNGAMR
-1446 SSVFAFP
+1446 SSVAAFP
-1453 SLLLNTAG
+1453 SLILNIAG

-1473 SSQKE
+1473 SSKKE
-1478 RDELYGGFDAD
+1478 RDEMYGGFDAD

-1498 YSTIKSFMDIVG
+1498 YSTVKSFMDIVG

-1522 NYTDEQLENH
+1522 NFTDEQLENQK
-1532 REKAVRAIRN
+1532 EKAVRAIRN

>member
-7 AWGDFENTEHPYDG
+7 DWGDFENTEHPYDG
-21 IIKDTAERYG
+21 IIKDTADRYG
-31 LNHSLFRRQLYQESR
+31 LNHTLFRRQLYQESR

-61 QIMPKTAKAYGVT
+61 QIMPKTANAYGVT
-74 DLNTLKDPFFN
+74 DLSALKDPFFN

-90 RIMKDNLKYAKG
+90 RIMKDNLKHAKG
-102 NQYAALAMYNGGTA
+102 NHYAALAMYNGGTS

-121 LKGNYKGLPKETWN
+121 LKGNYKDLPKETWN
-135 YIDIIGD
+135 YIDTIGD

-149 KVNEPVPTVNPSE
+149 KVNEAVPTVNPSE
-162 PPKQEPLEKSLDPSE
+162 TTKLEESLTPSE
-177 DSLDSSEG
+177 DSL
-185 SLIDREPVFTNLDLP
+185 IDKEPVFTSLDLP
-200 ESSKEIKPFIN
+200 DASNEIKPFTK

-230 LIGISFRSKR
+230 LLGITFRSKR
-240 WADNRYVYDPSQDT
+240 WADSRYVYDPSQDT
-254 SDEPQVGFAGGL
+254 SDETQVGFAGGV
-266 KHGYL
+266 KHSYV

-279 ADGSIFGEQFAPTD
+279 ADGSIFGEQFSPSDA
-293 EQRGEILGKVGYNMD
+293 QRGEILGKVGYNMD

-315 GATSMED
+315 GATSMKD
-322 VEERLKINEEVIKYR
+322 VEERLKINDEVIKYR
-337 QAEAN
+337 QAEAK

-349 TSSIGGAVVDPLSY
+349 TSSVGSAVVDPLSY
-363 VPALGAYGMAGRVLT
+363 VPVLGTYGMAGRVLT
-378 GAALGAVSNQIDTYV
+378 GAALGAVSNQLDTYV

-403 MLVGAMFGAGIEFAF
+403 MFVGALFGAGIEFAF

-428 GDTARRAKIIR
+428 GDTARRAEIIR
-439 EYQEAGKDLPSEVF
+439 AYQEAGKDLPSEVF
-453 DGIGGSTKVATSLNN
+453 DGIGGSTKAATSLNN
-468 LLDNIERRVPL
+468 LLDNIERRAPI

-484 VFQALESAN
+484 VFKALKSLD
-493 FRKFCESVFV
+493 FKKFTESVFV

-545 DSFNNLRKLGHDDA
+545 ESFNNLRKLGYNDE

-572 VTPPKFVGNEEF
+572 VTPSKFVGNEEF
-584 SKIVESTKD
+584 SKIIESTKD
-593 FLQKTSKTGQRGGYV
+593 FLQKTSKIGQRGGYV

-615 KVSKFFDPNL
+615 KVSKFFDPKL

-631 ERLVNELSQALVDG
+631 ERLVDELSQALVDG
-645 AVSNPEVRQRV
+645 VTSNPEVRQRV

-679 DKKKDVK
+679 DKKKDIK
-686 YQKVAKASNK
+686 YQKVAKASDK
-696 IISDKAAQASR
+696 IISDKSAQVSR
-707 SIERIQERGDVRG
+707 SIKRIQESGDVRG
-720 DNLADKYNELEP
+720 NKLADKYNELEP
-732 AYNKAKNKISEDI
+732 AYNKAKNKIYEDTY
-745 SNDLEKAEADYD
+745 NDLEKAEADYNRD
-757 KAVKE
+757 VKE
-762 AKAKSEKK
+762 AKAQSEKK

-782 KTSDADIDAEIN
+782 NSSDADIDAEVN
-794 KEIERL
+794 KKIESL

-805 LKKELAKSKAE
+805 QKKELAKAKAK

-836 VERAKKLKENALKAK
+836 VERAKKLKEKALKTR

-862 EAEEQRLK
+862 EAEENRLK

-875 KKASYESRV
+875 KKKSYESRV
-884 ENIQKRESE
+884 ESLQNRESK
-893 RLKELEKKLVKDRD
+893 RLKELDKKLAKDKD
-907 SIIEKIEA
+907 SILEKIED
-915 VEKETADKI
+915 VEKETANKI

-936 QQHKAQDMVRQEKFE
+936 QQHKARDMVRQEKFE
-951 DNLEPLPDEPDWVDV
+951 DNLKPLPDEPEWADV
-966 LEWMQKEARSD
+966 LEWMKKESRGD

-993 TDGNIANIK
+993 NDGNIANIK
-1002 YDPEVTRIPW
+1002 YDPDVTRIPW
-1012 DTSVTTRSGLSID
+1012 DTSITTRSGLSID

-1030 PLEAVRMHHN
+1030 PLEAIRMHHN

-1050 YGCETLGDFESMLG
+1050 YGCESLSDFESMLG

-1091 INMIYNKH
+1091 IDMIYNKH
-1099 HSMSDVNSSWLGAMA
+1099 HNMSDVNSSWLGAMA

-1128 MGVANIFEQGEAIK
+1128 MGVANLFEQGEAIK
-1142 HYGALHFFK
+1142 HYGAMHFFK
-1151 GVPLVRELFDNWAK
+1151 GVPLVRNMFDNWTN
-1165 NGMTNKELRQAQ
+1165 NGMSNKEVRQAQ
-1177 SLIFGMSV
+1177 SLIFGLSV
-1185 RDTGLLTDIATES
+1185 RDTGILRDIATES
-1198 FDKQLRR
+1198 WDKQLRR
-1205 FDGDKAKA
+1205 FDGNKAKA
-1213 ILVAVTDILAQASPF
+1213 ILVAATDILAQASPF

-1247 LGELIQ
+1247 FGELIH
-1253 YAHNKSISK
+1253 YAHNRSIFK

-1311 DPAALATLRR
+1311 DPNALATLRR

-1334 TLGDTFLWEGAQKNP
+1334 TLGDTFLWEGSQKNP
-1349 FMQLLLQFKTFALR
+1349 FMQLLFQFKTFALR

-1372 LGRMAEGDALGQ
+1372 IGRMAEGDALGQ

-1394 GTLGAMTNT
+1394 GTLGALTNT
-1403 LINTAGMNEEQRKEY
+1403 LINTTGMTEEQRKEY
-1418 LNKTL
+1418 LKKTL
-1423 KYDPEEGL
+1423 KYNPEEGL
-1431 TLDTVMQVGINGAMR
+1431 TLDSVMQIGINGVMR

-1453 SLLLNTAG
+1453 SLVLNTMG

-1473 SSQKE
+1473 DYRKDQDDMY
-1478 RDELYGGFDAD
+1478 RGFDVD
-1489 KWFRDMAPA
+1489 KWLRDMAPA
-1498 YSTIKSFMDIVG
+1498 YSTVKSFMDMVG
-1510 YSANVARMTGDE
+1510 YPANVFRMSGND
-1522 NYTDEQLENH
+1522 NYTDEQIENQK
-1532 REKAVRAIRN
+1532 EKFARAVRN

-1548 FKWGVYNML
+1548 LKWGAYNML
-1557 SDKDE
+1557 SDEDK

>member
-7 AWGDFENTEHPYDG
+7 AWGDFENTEHPYDS

-54 AGAMGVG
+54 AGAMGIG

-74 DLNTLKDPFFN
+74 DLSTLKDPFFN

-121 LKGNYKGLPKETWN
+121 LKGNYKKLPKETWN
-135 YIDIIGD
+135 YIDTIGD

-149 KVNEPVPTVNPSE
+149 KVNEDVPAVNPSE
-162 PPKQEPLEKSLDPSE
+162 SPKQEPLEKSLTPSE
-177 DSLDSSEG
+177 D
-185 SLIDREPVFTNLDLP
+185 SLIDREPVFTSLDLP
-200 ESSKEIKPFIN
+200 EASKEIKPFIK
-211 DPVDED
+211 DPIDED

-230 LIGISFRSKR
+230 LLGISFRSKR

-266 KHGYL
+266 KHGYV

-279 ADGSIFGEQFAPTD
+279 ADGSIFGEQFSPSD
-293 EQRGEILGKVGYNMD
+293 EQRGKILGKVGYNMD

-322 VEERLKINEEVIKYR
+322 VEERLKINDEVIKYR

-349 TSSIGGAVVDPLSY
+349 TSSIGSAVVDPLSY

-428 GDTARRAKIIR
+428 GDTARRASIIR

-468 LLDNIERRVPL
+468 LLNNIERRVPL

-484 VFQALESAN
+484 VFQALESTN

-545 DSFNNLRKLGHDDA
+545 ESFNNLRKLGHEDA

-572 VTPPKFVGNEEF
+572 VTPSKFVGNEEF

-593 FLQKTSKTGQRGGYV
+593 FLQKTSKVGQRGGYV

-615 KVSKFFDPNL
+615 KVGDLFDPNL
-625 PTGPQV
+625 PRGPQV
-631 ERLVNELSQALVDG
+631 EKLVDELSHALVDG
-645 AVSNPEVRQRV
+645 ALAKPEVRQR
-656 IDYYKKNVYAK
+656 ILDYYKKNVYAK

-679 DKKKDVK
+679 AKKKDTNR
-686 YQKVAKASNK
+686 QK
-696 IISDKAAQASR
+696 
-707 SIERIQERGDVRG
+707 
-720 DNLADKYNELEP
+720 
-732 AYNKAKNKISEDI
+732 
-745 SNDLEKAEADYD
+745 
-757 KAVKE
+757 
-762 AKAKSEKK
+762 
-770 TKELEKEYNKLD
+770 
-782 KTSDADIDAEIN
+782 
-794 KEIERL
+794 
-800 RKEAE
+800 
-805 LKKELAKSKAE
+805 
-816 TEGQANA
+816 
-823 AQKRYDKYVSTTL
+823 
-836 VERAKKLKENALKAK
+836 
-851 EAKKEALLEAI
+851 
-862 EAEEQRLK
+862 
-870 NTLEN
+870 
-875 KKASYESRV
+875 
-884 ENIQKRESE
+884 
-893 RLKELEKKLVKDRD
+893 
-907 SIIEKIEA
+907 
-915 VEKETADKI
+915 
-924 KAKEREVSEVQR
+924 
-936 QQHKAQDMVRQEKFE
+936 KFE

-966 LEWMQKEARSD
+966 LEWMQKEARED

-982 DQGASMGRAII
+982 DQGTSMGRAII

-1025 KMRRD
+1025 KLRRD

-1050 YGCETLGDFESMLG
+1050 YGCENLGDFESMLG

-1069 EHNSVVNGR
+1069 EVNSTVGGR
-1078 VDAKKFAQAQKQL
+1078 VDAKKFAQAQEQL

-1114 DAIRNLTL
+1114 DVIRNLTF
-1122 FSKNGL
+1122 FSKNAM
-1128 MGVANIFEQGEAIK
+1128 MGMANLFEQGEAIK

-1151 GVPLVRELFDNWAK
+1151 GVPLVRELFDNWAN
-1165 NGMTNKELRQAQ
+1165 NGMTNAEIRQAQ

-1185 RDTGLLTDIATES
+1185 RETGLLRDIATES
-1198 FDKQLRR
+1198 FEKQLRR
-1205 FDGDKAKA
+1205 FNGDKAKS
-1213 ILVAVTDILAQASPF
+1213 ILVAATDTLAQASPF
-1228 TKFIQNTE
+1228 TKFLQNTE

-1394 GTLGAMTNT
+1394 GTLGALTNT
-1403 LINTAGMNEEQRKEY
+1403 LINTAGMTEEQRKEY
-1418 LNKTL
+1418 LKKTL

-1431 TLDTVMQVGINGAMR
+1431 TLDTALQAGVNGVMR
-1446 SSVFAFP
+1446 SSVAAFP
-1453 SLLLNTAG
+1453 SLVLNTLG

-1489 KWFRDMAPA
+1489 KWFRDLAPA
-1498 YSTIKSFMDIVG
+1498 YSTIKSFMDIAG

-1522 NYTDEQLENH
+1522 NFTDEQLENH
-1532 REKAVRAIRN
+1532 KEKAVRAIRN

-1548 FKWGVYNML
+1548 LKWGLYNTL

>member
-31 LNHSLFRRQLYQESR
+31 LNHTLFRRQLYQESR

-74 DLNTLKDPFFN
+74 DLSTLKDPFFN

-102 NQYAALAMYNGGTA
+102 NHYAALAMYNGGTA

-121 LKGNYKGLPKETWN
+121 LKGDYKSLPKETWN
-135 YIDIIGD
+135 YIDTIGD

-149 KVNEPVPTVNPSE
+149 KVDEPVPTVNPSE
-162 PPKQEPLEKSLDPSE
+162 PPKQEPLEKSLNPSE
-177 DSLDSSEG
+177 DSLNPSEDS
-185 SLIDREPVFTNLDLP
+185 SLIDRKPVFTNLDLP
-200 ESSKEIKPFIN
+200 EASKEIKPFIK

-217 AVRAALANTTRSR
+217 AVRVALANTTRSR

-266 KHGYL
+266 KHGYV
-271 PTYLRMSF
+271 PTYLKMSF
-279 ADGSIFGEQFAPTD
+279 ADGSIFGEQFAPSD

-308 RYYAVLN
+308 RYHAVLN

-393 SGAEHDIMED
+393 SGAEHDITED

-484 VFQALESAN
+484 VFQALESTN

-537 ENFESGYR
+537 ENFEFGYR
-545 DSFNNLRKLGHDDA
+545 DSFNNLRKLGHNDA

-572 VTPPKFVGNEEF
+572 VTPSKFVGNEEF

-593 FLQKTSKTGQRGGYV
+593 FLQKTSKVGQRGGYV

-615 KVSKFFDPNL
+615 KVGDLFDPKL
-625 PTGPQV
+625 PRGPQV
-631 ERLVNELSQALVDG
+631 EKLVNELSKALVDG
-645 AVSNPEVRQRV
+645 ALAKPEVRQR
-656 IDYYKKNVYAK
+656 ILDYYKKNVYAK
-667 LKAEREAQIAEQ
+667 LKAEREAQIA
-679 DKKKDVK
+679 K
-686 YQKVAKASNK
+686 
-696 IISDKAAQASR
+696 
-707 SIERIQERGDVRG
+707 G
-720 DNLADKYNELEP
+720 
-732 AYNKAKNKISEDI
+732 
-745 SNDLEKAEADYD
+745 
-757 KAVKE
+757 
-762 AKAKSEKK
+762 
-770 TKELEKEYNKLD
+770 
-782 KTSDADIDAEIN
+782 
-794 KEIERL
+794 
-800 RKEAE
+800 
-805 LKKELAKSKAE
+805 E
-816 TEGQANA
+816 T
-823 AQKRYDKYVSTTL
+823 
-836 VERAKKLKENALKAK
+836 KLKA
-851 EAKKEALLEAI
+851 
-862 EAEEQRLK
+862 
-870 NTLEN
+870 
-875 KKASYESRV
+875 
-884 ENIQKRESE
+884 
-893 RLKELEKKLVKDRD
+893 
-907 SIIEKIEA
+907 
-915 VEKETADKI
+915 
-924 KAKEREVSEVQR
+924 
-936 QQHKAQDMVRQEKFE
+936 
-951 DNLEPLPDEPDWVDV
+951 LPDEPDWVDV
-966 LEWMQKEARSD
+966 LEWMQKEARED

-982 DQGASMGRAII
+982 DQGTSMGRAII

-1012 DTSVTTRSGLSID
+1012 DTSATTRSGLSID
-1025 KMRRD
+1025 KLRRD

-1040 KVIGDNILLS
+1040 KVVGDNILLS
-1050 YGCETLGDFESMLG
+1050 YGCENLGDFESMLG

-1069 EHNSVVNGR
+1069 EANSAVGGR
-1078 VDAKKFAQAQKQL
+1078 VDAKKFAQAQEQL

-1099 HSMSDVNSSWLGAMA
+1099 HSMSDINSSWLGAMA
-1114 DAIRNLTL
+1114 DVIRNLTF
-1122 FSKNGL
+1122 FSKNAM
-1128 MGVANIFEQGEAIK
+1128 MGMANLFEQGEAIK
-1142 HYGALHFFK
+1142 HYGALQFFK

-1165 NGMTNKELRQAQ
+1165 NGMTNAEIRQAQ

-1185 RDTGLLTDIATES
+1185 RDTGLLRDIATES
-1198 FDKQLRR
+1198 FEKQLRR
-1205 FDGDKAKA
+1205 FNGDKAKS
-1213 ILVAVTDILAQASPF
+1213 ILVAATDTLAQASPF

-1311 DPAALATLRR
+1311 DPVALATLRR

-1394 GTLGAMTNT
+1394 GTLGALTNT
-1403 LINTAGMNEEQRKEY
+1403 LVNTAGMTEEQRKEY
-1418 LNKTL
+1418 LKKTL
-1423 KYDPEEGL
+1423 KYDSEEGL
-1431 TLDTVMQVGINGAMR
+1431 TLDTAFQAGINGVMR
-1446 SSVFAFP
+1446 SSVAAFP
-1453 SLLLNTAG
+1453 SLVLNTLG

-1489 KWFRDMAPA
+1489 KWFRDLAPA
-1498 YSTIKSFMDIVG
+1498 YSTIKSFMDIAG

-1522 NYTDEQLENH
+1522 NFTDEQLENH
-1532 REKAVRAIRN
+1532 KEKAVRAIRN

-1548 FKWGVYNML
+1548 LKWGLYNTL

>member
-7 AWGDFENTEHPYDG
+7 AWGDFENTEHPFDS

-31 LNHSLFRRQLYQESR
+31 LNHTLFRRQLYQESR

-74 DLNTLKDPFFN
+74 DLSTLKDPFFN

-135 YIDIIGD
+135 YIDTIGD

-149 KVNEPVPTVNPSE
+149 KVDEPVPTVNPSE
-162 PPKQEPLEKSLDPSE
+162 PPKQEPLED
-177 DSLDSSEG
+177 
-185 SLIDREPVFTNLDLP
+185 SLIDRKPVFTSLDLP
-200 ESSKEIKPFIN
+200 ESSKEIKPFIK

-266 KHGYL
+266 KHGYV
-271 PTYLRMSF
+271 PTYLKMSF
-279 ADGSIFGEQFAPTD
+279 ADGSIFGEQFAPSD

-337 QAEAN
+337 EAEAK

-393 SGAEHDIMED
+393 SGAEHDLMED

-428 GDTARRAKIIR
+428 GDTARRASIIR

-484 VFQALESAN
+484 VFQALESTN

-572 VTPPKFVGNEEF
+572 VTPSKFVGNEEF

-593 FLQKTSKTGQRGGYV
+593 FLQKTSKVGQRGGYV

-615 KVSKFFDPNL
+615 KVGDLFDPKL
-625 PTGPQV
+625 PRGPQV
-631 ERLVNELSQALVDG
+631 ERLVDELSHALVDG
-645 AVSNPEVRQRV
+645 AVHKPEVRQR
-656 IDYYKKNVYAK
+656 ILDYYKKNVYDK

-679 DKKKDVK
+679 DKKKDIK

-732 AYNKAKNKISEDI
+732 AYNKAKNKISED
-745 SNDLEKAEADYD
+745 
-757 KAVKE
+757 
-762 AKAKSEKK
+762 
-770 TKELEKEYNKLD
+770 T
-782 KTSDADIDAEIN
+782 
-794 KEIERL
+794 
-800 RKEAE
+800 
-805 LKKELAKSKAE
+805 
-816 TEGQANA
+816 
-823 AQKRYDKYVSTTL
+823 
-836 VERAKKLKENALKAK
+836 
-851 EAKKEALLEAI
+851 
-862 EAEEQRLK
+862 
-870 NTLEN
+870 
-875 KKASYESRV
+875 
-884 ENIQKRESE
+884 
-893 RLKELEKKLVKDRD
+893 
-907 SIIEKIEA
+907 
-915 VEKETADKI
+915 
-924 KAKEREVSEVQR
+924 
-936 QQHKAQDMVRQEKFE
+936 
-951 DNLEPLPDEPDWVDV
+951 LEPLPDEPDWVDV
-966 LEWMQKEARSD
+966 LEWMQKEARED

-982 DQGASMGRAII
+982 DQGTSMGRAII

-1012 DTSVTTRSGLSID
+1012 DTSATTRSGLSID
-1025 KMRRD
+1025 KLRRD

-1050 YGCETLGDFESMLG
+1050 YGCENLGDFESMLG

-1069 EHNSVVNGR
+1069 ETNSAVGSR
-1078 VDAKKFAQAQKQL
+1078 VDAKKFAQAQEQL

-1114 DAIRNLTL
+1114 DVIRNLTF
-1122 FSKNGL
+1122 FSKNAM
-1128 MGVANIFEQGEAIK
+1128 MGMANLFEQGEAIK
-1142 HYGALHFFK
+1142 HYGALQFFK

-1165 NGMTNKELRQAQ
+1165 NGMTNAEIRQAQ

-1185 RDTGLLTDIATES
+1185 RETGLLRDIATES
-1198 FDKQLRR
+1198 FEKQLRR
-1205 FDGDKAKA
+1205 FNGDKAKS
-1213 ILVAVTDILAQASPF
+1213 ILVAATDTLAQASPF

-1334 TLGDTFLWEGAQKNP
+1334 TLGDAFLWEGAQKNP

-1394 GTLGAMTNT
+1394 GTVGALTNT
-1403 LINTAGMNEEQRKEY
+1403 LINTAGMDEEQRKEY
-1418 LNKTL
+1418 LKKTL
-1423 KYDPEEGL
+1423 KYDSEEGL
-1431 TLDTVMQVGINGAMR
+1431 TLDTAFQAGINGVMR
-1446 SSVFAFP
+1446 SSVAAFP
-1453 SLLLNTAG
+1453 SLVLNTLG

-1489 KWFRDMAPA
+1489 KWFRDLAPA
-1498 YSTIKSFMDIVG
+1498 YSTIKSFMDIAG

-1522 NYTDEQLENH
+1522 NFTDEQLENH
-1532 REKAVRAIRN
+1532 KEKAVRAIRN

-1548 FKWGVYNML
+1548 LKWGLYNTL

>member
-1 MNPRRS
+1 M
-7 AWGDFENTEHPYDG
+7 T
-21 IIKDTAERYG
+21 
-31 LNHSLFRRQLYQESR
+31 
-46 FNPNAVSR
+46 
-54 AGAMGVG
+54 
-61 QIMPKTAKAYGVT
+61 
-74 DLNTLKDPFFN
+74 
-85 IDLAG
+85 
-90 RIMKDNLKYAKG
+90 
-102 NQYAALAMYNGGTA
+102 
-116 AMKNY
+116 
-121 LKGNYKGLPKETWN
+121 
-135 YIDIIGD
+135 
-142 DDRWGEQ
+142 
-149 KVNEPVPTVNPSE
+149 PSE
-162 PPKQEPLEKSLDPSE
+162 E
-177 DSLDSSEG
+177 
-185 SLIDREPVFTNLDLP
+185 SLIDRKPVFTNLDLP
-200 ESSKEIKPFIN
+200 EASKEIKPFIK
-211 DPVDED
+211 DPIDED

-230 LIGISFRSKR
+230 LLGISFRSKR

-266 KHGYL
+266 KHGYV

-322 VEERLKINEEVIKYR
+322 VEERLKLNDEVIKYR
-337 QAEAN
+337 QAEAK

-349 TSSIGGAVVDPLSY
+349 TSSIGSAVVDPLSY

-453 DGIGGSTKVATSLNN
+453 DGIGGSTTVATSLNN

-545 DSFNNLRKLGHDDA
+545 ESFNNLRKLGHDDA

-565 CQAIENG
+565 CQAIEDG
-572 VTPPKFVGNEEF
+572 VTPSKFVGNEEF

-615 KVSKFFDPNL
+615 KVGDLFDPKL
-625 PTGPQV
+625 PRGPQV

-645 AVSNPEVRQRV
+645 AVSNPEVRQRI
-656 IDYYKKNVYAK
+656 IDYYKKNVYDK

-679 DKKKDVK
+679 
-686 YQKVAKASNK
+686 
-696 IISDKAAQASR
+696 
-707 SIERIQERGDVRG
+707 
-720 DNLADKYNELEP
+720 
-732 AYNKAKNKISEDI
+732 
-745 SNDLEKAEADYD
+745 
-757 KAVKE
+757 
-762 AKAKSEKK
+762 
-770 TKELEKEYNKLD
+770 
-782 KTSDADIDAEIN
+782 
-794 KEIERL
+794 
-800 RKEAE
+800 
-805 LKKELAKSKAE
+805 
-816 TEGQANA
+816 
-823 AQKRYDKYVSTTL
+823 
-836 VERAKKLKENALKAK
+836 
-851 EAKKEALLEAI
+851 
-862 EAEEQRLK
+862 
-870 NTLEN
+870 
-875 KKASYESRV
+875 
-884 ENIQKRESE
+884 
-893 RLKELEKKLVKDRD
+893 
-907 SIIEKIEA
+907 
-915 VEKETADKI
+915 
-924 KAKEREVSEVQR
+924 
-936 QQHKAQDMVRQEKFE
+936 HKAQGMVRQEKFE
-951 DNLEPLPDEPDWVDV
+951 DNLEPLPDEPAWEDV
-966 LEWMQKEARSD
+966 LEWMQKEARGD

-1030 PLEAVRMHHN
+1030 PLEAIRMHHN
-1040 KVIGDNILLS
+1040 KVVGDNILLS

-1069 EHNSVVNGR
+1069 EANSAVGSR
-1078 VDAKKFAQAQKQL
+1078 VDAKKFAQAQEQL
-1091 INMIYNKH
+1091 ISMIYNKH

-1114 DAIRNLTL
+1114 DVIRNLTF
-1122 FSKNGL
+1122 FSKNAM
-1128 MGVANIFEQGEAIK
+1128 MGMANLFEQGEAIK

-1151 GVPLVRELFDNWAK
+1151 GVPLVRELFDNWAN
-1165 NGMTNKELRQAQ
+1165 NGMTNAELRQAQ

-1185 RDTGLLTDIATES
+1185 RETGLLRDIATES
-1198 FDKQLRR
+1198 FEKQLRR
-1205 FDGDKAKA
+1205 FNGDKAKS
-1213 ILVAVTDILAQASPF
+1213 ILVAATDTLAQASPF

-1334 TLGDTFLWEGAQKNP
+1334 ALGDTFLWEGAQKNP

-1384 AYSIFLSTAL
+1384 AYSIFLSTTL
-1394 GTLGAMTNT
+1394 GTLGALTNT
-1403 LINTAGMNEEQRKEY
+1403 LINTAGMTEEQRKEY
-1418 LNKTL
+1418 LKKTL

-1431 TLDTVMQVGINGAMR
+1431 TLDTVFQAGINGVMR
-1446 SSVFAFP
+1446 SSVFAAP
-1453 SLLLNTAG
+1453 SLALNTLG

-1473 SSQKE
+1473 STQKE
-1478 RDELYGGFDAD
+1478 RDELYGGFDVD
-1489 KWFRDMAPA
+1489 KWARDLAPG
-1498 YSTIKSFMDIVG
+1498 YSTIKSFMDIAG
-1510 YSANVARMTGDE
+1510 YSANVVRMTGDS
-1522 NYTDEQLENH
+1522 NFTDEQLENQK
-1532 REKAVRAIRN
+1532 EKFARAIRN
-1542 STNIPF
+1542 STNLPF
-1548 FKWGVYNML
+1548 YKWGAYNML
-1557 SDKDE
+1557 SDKDD

>member
-7 AWGDFENTEHPYDG
+7 AWGDFENTEHPYDS

-31 LNHSLFRRQLYQESR
+31 LNHTLFRRQLYQESR

-54 AGAMGVG
+54 AGAMGIG
-61 QIMPKTAKAYGVT
+61 QIMPKTANAYGVT
-74 DLNTLKDPFFN
+74 DLSTLKDPFFN

-121 LKGNYKGLPKETWN
+121 LNGDYKKLPKETWN
-135 YIDIIGD
+135 YIDTIGD
-142 DDRWGEQ
+142 DGRWGEQ

-162 PPKQEPLEKSLDPSE
+162 PPKIEKSLDPSE
-177 DSLDSSEG
+177 E
-185 SLIDREPVFTNLDLP
+185 SLIDRDPVFTNLDLP
-200 ESSKEIKPFIN
+200 EASKEIKPFIK
-211 DPVDED
+211 DPIDED

-230 LIGISFRSKR
+230 LLGISFRSKR

-254 SDEPQVGFAGGL
+254 SDEPQVGFTGGL
-266 KHGYL
+266 KHGYV

-279 ADGSIFGEQFAPTD
+279 VDGSIFGEQFAPTD

-322 VEERLKINEEVIKYR
+322 VEERLKINDEVIKYR
-337 QAEAN
+337 QAEAK

-349 TSSIGGAVVDPLSY
+349 TSSIGSAVVDPLSY

-428 GDTARRAKIIR
+428 GDTARRASIIR

-484 VFQALESAN
+484 VFQALESTN

-545 DSFNNLRKLGHDDA
+545 ESFNNLRKLGHADA

-572 VTPPKFVGNEEF
+572 VIPSKFVGNEEF

-593 FLQKTSKTGQRGGYV
+593 FLQKTSKVGQRGGYV

-615 KVSKFFDPNL
+615 KVGDLFDPKL
-625 PTGPQV
+625 PRGPQV
-631 ERLVNELSQALVDG
+631 ERLVDELSHALVDG
-645 AVSNPEVRQRV
+645 ALAKPEVRQRI
-656 IDYYKKNVYAK
+656 IDYYKKNVYDK
-667 LKAEREAQIAEQ
+667 LKAEREAQIAE
-679 DKKKDVK
+679 
-686 YQKVAKASNK
+686 
-696 IISDKAAQASR
+696 
-707 SIERIQERGDVRG
+707 
-720 DNLADKYNELEP
+720 
-732 AYNKAKNKISEDI
+732 
-745 SNDLEKAEADYD
+745 
-757 KAVKE
+757 
-762 AKAKSEKK
+762 
-770 TKELEKEYNKLD
+770 
-782 KTSDADIDAEIN
+782 
-794 KEIERL
+794 
-800 RKEAE
+800 
-805 LKKELAKSKAE
+805 
-816 TEGQANA
+816 
-823 AQKRYDKYVSTTL
+823 
-836 VERAKKLKENALKAK
+836 
-851 EAKKEALLEAI
+851 
-862 EAEEQRLK
+862 
-870 NTLEN
+870 
-875 KKASYESRV
+875 
-884 ENIQKRESE
+884 
-893 RLKELEKKLVKDRD
+893 
-907 SIIEKIEA
+907 
-915 VEKETADKI
+915 
-924 KAKEREVSEVQR
+924 
-936 QQHKAQDMVRQEKFE
+936 QHKAQDMVRQEKFE

-966 LEWMQKEARSD
+966 LEWMQKEARED

-982 DQGASMGRAII
+982 DQGTSMGRAII
-993 TDGNIANIK
+993 TDGNIASIK

-1012 DTSVTTRSGLSID
+1012 DTSAATRSGLSID
-1025 KMRRD
+1025 KLRRD

-1050 YGCETLGDFESMLG
+1050 YGCENLGDFESMLG
-1064 KMWSE
+1064 KMWAE
-1069 EHNSVVNGR
+1069 EVNSTVGGR
-1078 VDAKKFAQAQKQL
+1078 VDAKKFAQAQEQL

-1114 DAIRNLTL
+1114 DVIRNLTF
-1122 FSKNGL
+1122 FSKNAM
-1128 MGVANIFEQGEAIK
+1128 MGIANLFEQGEAIK

-1151 GVPLVRELFDNWAK
+1151 GVPLVRELFDNWAN
-1165 NGMTNKELRQAQ
+1165 NGMTNAEIRQAQ

-1185 RDTGLLTDIATES
+1185 RETGLLRDIATES
-1198 FDKQLRR
+1198 FEKQLRR
-1205 FDGDKAKA
+1205 FNGDKAKS
-1213 ILVAVTDILAQASPF
+1213 ILVAATDTLAQASPF

-1394 GTLGAMTNT
+1394 GTLGALTNT
-1403 LINTAGMNEEQRKEY
+1403 IINTAGMNEEQRKEY
-1418 LNKTL
+1418 LKKTL

-1431 TLDTVMQVGINGAMR
+1431 TLDTVFQAGINGVMR
-1446 SSVFAFP
+1446 SSVFAAP
-1453 SLLLNTAG
+1453 SLALNTLG

-1473 SSQKE
+1473 STQKE
-1478 RDELYGGFDAD
+1478 RDELYGGFDVD
-1489 KWFRDMAPA
+1489 KWVRDLAPG
-1498 YSTIKSFMDIVG
+1498 YSTIKSFMDIAG
-1510 YSANVARMTGDE
+1510 YSANVVRMTGDA
-1522 NYTDEQLENH
+1522 NFTDEQLENQK
-1532 REKAVRAIRN
+1532 EKFARAIRN
-1542 STNIPF
+1542 STNLPF
-1548 FKWGVYNML
+1548 YKWGAYNML
-1557 SDKDE
+1557 SDKDD

>member
-7 AWGDFENTEHPYDG
+7 AWGDFENTEHPYDS

-54 AGAMGVG
+54 AGAMGIG

-74 DLNTLKDPFFN
+74 DLSTLKDPFFN

-121 LKGNYKGLPKETWN
+121 LKGNYKELPKETWN
-135 YIDIIGD
+135 YIDTIGD
-142 DDRWGEQ
+142 DDRWVEQ
-149 KVNEPVPTVNPSE
+149 KVDEAVPTVNPSE
-162 PPKQEPLEKSLDPSE
+162 PPKIEKSLTPSE
-177 DSLDSSEG
+177 DSLIE
-185 SLIDREPVFTNLDLP
+185 REPVFTNLDLP
-200 ESSKEIKPFIN
+200 EASKEIKPFIK
-211 DPVDED
+211 DPIDED

-230 LIGISFRSKR
+230 ILGISFRSKR

-254 SDEPQVGFAGGL
+254 SDEPQVGFTGGL
-266 KHGYL
+266 KHGYV

-322 VEERLKINEEVIKYR
+322 VEERLKINDEVIKYR
-337 QAEAN
+337 QAEAK

-349 TSSIGGAVVDPLSY
+349 TSSIGSAVVDPLSY

-428 GDTARRAKIIR
+428 GDTARRASIIR

-484 VFQALESAN
+484 VFQALESTN
-493 FRKFCESVFV
+493 FRKFCDSVFV

-545 DSFNNLRKLGHDDA
+545 ESFNNLRKLGHADA

-572 VTPPKFVGNEEF
+572 VTPSKFVGNEEF

-593 FLQKTSKTGQRGGYV
+593 FLQKTSKVGQRGGYV

-615 KVSKFFDPNL
+615 KVGDLFDPNL
-625 PTGPQV
+625 PRGPQV
-631 ERLVNELSQALVDG
+631 ERLVDELSHALVDG
-645 AVSNPEVRQRV
+645 AVSNPEVRQRI

-679 DKKKDVK
+679 AKKKDT
-686 YQKVAKASNK
+686 N
-696 IISDKAAQASR
+696 
-707 SIERIQERGDVRG
+707 
-720 DNLADKYNELEP
+720 
-732 AYNKAKNKISEDI
+732 
-745 SNDLEKAEADYD
+745 
-757 KAVKE
+757 
-762 AKAKSEKK
+762 
-770 TKELEKEYNKLD
+770 
-782 KTSDADIDAEIN
+782 
-794 KEIERL
+794 
-800 RKEAE
+800 
-805 LKKELAKSKAE
+805 
-816 TEGQANA
+816 
-823 AQKRYDKYVSTTL
+823 
-836 VERAKKLKENALKAK
+836 
-851 EAKKEALLEAI
+851 
-862 EAEEQRLK
+862 
-870 NTLEN
+870 
-875 KKASYESRV
+875 
-884 ENIQKRESE
+884 
-893 RLKELEKKLVKDRD
+893 
-907 SIIEKIEA
+907 
-915 VEKETADKI
+915 
-924 KAKEREVSEVQR
+924 
-936 QQHKAQDMVRQEKFE
+936 RQEKFE
-951 DNLEPLPDEPDWVDV
+951 DNLEPLPDEPAWADV
-966 LEWMQKEARSD
+966 LEWMKKEARED

-982 DQGASMGRAII
+982 DQGTSMGRAII

-1012 DTSVTTRSGLSID
+1012 DTSVATRSGLSID
-1025 KMRRD
+1025 KLRRD

-1050 YGCETLGDFESMLG
+1050 YGCENLGDFESMLG

-1069 EHNSVVNGR
+1069 EVNSTVGGR
-1078 VDAKKFAQAQKQL
+1078 VDAKKFAQAQEQL

-1114 DAIRNLTL
+1114 DVIRNLTF
-1122 FSKNGL
+1122 FSKNAM
-1128 MGVANIFEQGEAIK
+1128 MGMANLFEQGEAIK

-1151 GVPLVRELFDNWAK
+1151 GVPLVRELFDNWAN
-1165 NGMTNKELRQAQ
+1165 NGMTNAEIRQAQ

-1185 RDTGLLTDIATES
+1185 RETGLLRDIATES
-1198 FDKQLRR
+1198 FEKQLRR
-1205 FDGDKAKA
+1205 FNGDKAKS
-1213 ILVAVTDILAQASPF
+1213 ILVAATDTLAQASPF
-1228 TKFIQNTE
+1228 TKFLQNTE

-1302 DNLDAILSK
+1302 DNLDTILSK

-1334 TLGDTFLWEGAQKNP
+1334 TLGDTFLWEGAKKNP

-1394 GTLGAMTNT
+1394 GTVGALTNT

-1489 KWFRDMAPA
+1489 KWFRDIAPA

-1522 NYTDEQLENH
+1522 NYTDEQLENQK
-1532 REKAVRAIRN
+1532 EKAVRAIRN

-1548 FKWGVYNML
+1548 LKWGVYNML

>member
-7 AWGDFENTEHPYDG
+7 AWGDFENTEHPYDS

-54 AGAMGVG
+54 AGAMGIG

-74 DLNTLKDPFFN
+74 DLSTLKDPFFN
-85 IDLAG
+85 INLAG

-121 LKGNYKGLPKETWN
+121 LKGNYKKLPKETWN
-135 YIDIIGD
+135 YIDTIGD

-149 KVNEPVPTVNPSE
+149 KVDESVSPINPSE
-162 PPKQEPLEKSLDPSE
+162 SPKQEPLEKSLTPSE
-177 DSLDSSEG
+177 D

-200 ESSKEIKPFIN
+200 EASKEIKPFIK
-211 DPVDED
+211 DPIDED

-230 LIGISFRSKR
+230 LLGISFRSKR

-254 SDEPQVGFAGGL
+254 SDEPQVGFTGGL
-266 KHGYL
+266 KHGYV

-279 ADGSIFGEQFAPTD
+279 ADGSIFGEQFVPTD

-322 VEERLKINEEVIKYR
+322 VEERLKINDEVIKYR
-337 QAEAN
+337 QAEAK

-349 TSSIGGAVVDPLSY
+349 TSSIGSAVVDPLSY

-418 KGLGKGGHYV
+418 KGLGKGGHFV
-428 GDTARRAKIIR
+428 GDTARRASIIR

-484 VFQALESAN
+484 VFQALESTN

-545 DSFNNLRKLGHDDA
+545 ESFNNLRKLGHDDA

-572 VTPPKFVGNEEF
+572 VTPSKFVGNEEF

-593 FLQKTSKTGQRGGYV
+593 FLQKTSKVGQRGGYV

-615 KVSKFFDPNL
+615 KVGDLFDPNL
-625 PTGPQV
+625 PRGPQV

-645 AVSNPEVRQRV
+645 AVSKPEVRQRI
-656 IDYYKKNVYAK
+656 IDYYKKNVYDK
-667 LKAEREAQIAEQ
+667 L
-679 DKKKDVK
+679 
-686 YQKVAKASNK
+686 
-696 IISDKAAQASR
+696 
-707 SIERIQERGDVRG
+707 
-720 DNLADKYNELEP
+720 
-732 AYNKAKNKISEDI
+732 
-745 SNDLEKAEADYD
+745 
-757 KAVKE
+757 
-762 AKAKSEKK
+762 
-770 TKELEKEYNKLD
+770 
-782 KTSDADIDAEIN
+782 
-794 KEIERL
+794 
-800 RKEAE
+800 
-805 LKKELAKSKAE
+805 
-816 TEGQANA
+816 
-823 AQKRYDKYVSTTL
+823 
-836 VERAKKLKENALKAK
+836 
-851 EAKKEALLEAI
+851 
-862 EAEEQRLK
+862 
-870 NTLEN
+870 
-875 KKASYESRV
+875 
-884 ENIQKRESE
+884 
-893 RLKELEKKLVKDRD
+893 
-907 SIIEKIEA
+907 
-915 VEKETADKI
+915 

-1025 KMRRD
+1025 KLRRD

-1050 YGCETLGDFESMLG
+1050 YGCENLGDFESMLG

-1078 VDAKKFAQAQKQL
+1078 VDAKKFAQAQEQL

-1114 DAIRNLTL
+1114 DVIRNLTF
-1122 FSKNGL
+1122 FSKNAM
-1128 MGVANIFEQGEAIK
+1128 MGMANLFEQGEAIK
-1142 HYGALHFFK
+1142 HYGALQFFK

-1165 NGMTNKELRQAQ
+1165 NGMTNAEIRQAQ

-1185 RDTGLLTDIATES
+1185 RETGLLRDIATES
-1198 FDKQLRR
+1198 FEKQLRR
-1205 FDGDKAKA
+1205 FNGDKAKS
-1213 ILVAVTDILAQASPF
+1213 ILVAATDTLAQASPF

-1394 GTLGAMTNT
+1394 GTVGALTNT
-1403 LINTAGMNEEQRKEY
+1403 LINTAGMDEEQRKEY
-1418 LNKTL
+1418 LKKTL
-1423 KYDPEEGL
+1423 KYDSEEGL
-1431 TLDTVMQVGINGAMR
+1431 TLDTAFQAGINGVMR
-1446 SSVFAFP
+1446 SSVAAFP
-1453 SLLLNTAG
+1453 SLVLNTLG

-1489 KWFRDMAPA
+1489 KWFRDLAPA
-1498 YSTIKSFMDIVG
+1498 YSTIKSFMDIAG

-1522 NYTDEQLENH
+1522 NFTDEQLENH
-1532 REKAVRAIRN
+1532 KEKAVRAIRN

-1548 FKWGVYNML
+1548 LKWCLYNTL

>member
-31 LNHSLFRRQLYQESR
+31 LNHTLFRRQLYQESR

-74 DLNTLKDPFFN
+74 DLSTLKDPFFN

-102 NQYAALAMYNGGTA
+102 NQYAALALYNGGTA

-121 LKGNYKGLPKETWN
+121 LKGNYKSLPKETWN
-135 YIDIIGD
+135 YIDTIGD

-149 KVNEPVPTVNPSE
+149 KVDEPVPTVNPSE
-162 PPKQEPLEKSLDPSE
+162 PSKQEPLEDSLKPSE
-177 DSLDSSEG
+177 DSL
-185 SLIDREPVFTNLDLP
+185 IDRKPVFTNLDLP
-200 ESSKEIKPFIN
+200 EASKEIKPFIK

-266 KHGYL
+266 KHGYV

-279 ADGSIFGEQFAPTD
+279 ADGSIFGEQFAPSD
-293 EQRGEILGKVGYNMD
+293 EQRGEILGRVGYNMD
-308 RYYAVLN
+308 RYHAVLN

-418 KGLGKGGHYV
+418 KGLGKGGHCV

-484 VFQALESAN
+484 VFQALESTN

-572 VTPPKFVGNEEF
+572 VTPSKFVGNEEF

-593 FLQKTSKTGQRGGYV
+593 FLQKTSKVGQRGGYV

-615 KVSKFFDPNL
+615 KVGDLFDPNL
-625 PTGPQV
+625 PRGPQV
-631 ERLVNELSQALVDG
+631 ERLVDELSHALVDG
-645 AVSNPEVRQRV
+645 ATSNPEVRQRV

-667 LKAEREAQIAEQ
+667 LKAEREAQIA
-679 DKKKDVK
+679 K
-686 YQKVAKASNK
+686 
-696 IISDKAAQASR
+696 
-707 SIERIQERGDVRG
+707 G
-720 DNLADKYNELEP
+720 
-732 AYNKAKNKISEDI
+732 
-745 SNDLEKAEADYD
+745 
-757 KAVKE
+757 
-762 AKAKSEKK
+762 
-770 TKELEKEYNKLD
+770 
-782 KTSDADIDAEIN
+782 
-794 KEIERL
+794 
-800 RKEAE
+800 
-805 LKKELAKSKAE
+805 E
-816 TEGQANA
+816 T
-823 AQKRYDKYVSTTL
+823 
-836 VERAKKLKENALKAK
+836 KLKA
-851 EAKKEALLEAI
+851 
-862 EAEEQRLK
+862 
-870 NTLEN
+870 
-875 KKASYESRV
+875 
-884 ENIQKRESE
+884 
-893 RLKELEKKLVKDRD
+893 
-907 SIIEKIEA
+907 
-915 VEKETADKI
+915 
-924 KAKEREVSEVQR
+924 
-936 QQHKAQDMVRQEKFE
+936 
-951 DNLEPLPDEPDWVDV
+951 LPDEPDWVDV
-966 LEWMQKEARSD
+966 LEWMQKEARED

-982 DQGASMGRAII
+982 DQGTSMGRAII

-1012 DTSVTTRSGLSID
+1012 DTSATTRSGLSID
-1025 KMRRD
+1025 KLRRD

-1040 KVIGDNILLS
+1040 KVVGDNILLS
-1050 YGCETLGDFESMLG
+1050 YGCENLGDFESMLG

-1069 EHNSVVNGR
+1069 EVNSAIGGR
-1078 VDAKKFAQAQKQL
+1078 VDAKKFAQAQEQL

-1114 DAIRNLTL
+1114 DVIRNLTF
-1122 FSKNGL
+1122 FSKNAM
-1128 MGVANIFEQGEAIK
+1128 MGMANLFEQGEAIK
-1142 HYGALHFFK
+1142 HYGALQFFK

-1165 NGMTNKELRQAQ
+1165 NGMTNAEIRQAQ

-1185 RDTGLLTDIATES
+1185 RETGLLRDIATES
-1198 FDKQLRR
+1198 FEKQLRR
-1205 FDGDKAKA
+1205 FNGDKAKS
-1213 ILVAVTDILAQASPF
+1213 ILVAATDTLAQASPF

-1349 FMQLLLQFKTFALR
+1349 FMQLFLQFKTFALR

-1394 GTLGAMTNT
+1394 GTLGALTNT
-1403 LINTAGMNEEQRKEY
+1403 LVNTAGMTEEQRKEY
-1418 LNKTL
+1418 LKKTL
-1423 KYDPEEGL
+1423 KYDSEEGL
-1431 TLDTVMQVGINGAMR
+1431 TLDTAFQAGINGVMR
-1446 SSVFAFP
+1446 SSVAAFP
-1453 SLLLNTAG
+1453 SLVLNTLG

-1489 KWFRDMAPA
+1489 KWFRDLAPA
-1498 YSTIKSFMDIVG
+1498 YSTIKSFMDIAG

-1522 NYTDEQLENH
+1522 NFTDEQLENH
-1532 REKAVRAIRN
+1532 KEKAVRAIRN

-1548 FKWGVYNML
+1548 LKWGLYNTL

>member
-7 AWGDFENTEHPYDG
+7 AWGDFENTEHPYDS

-31 LNHSLFRRQLYQESR
+31 LNHTLFRRQLYQESR

-61 QIMPKTAKAYGVT
+61 QIMPKTANAYGVT
-74 DLNTLKDPFFN
+74 DLSTLKDPFFN

-121 LKGNYKGLPKETWN
+121 LKGDYKKLPKETWN
-135 YIDIIGD
+135 YIDTIGD

-149 KVNEPVPTVNPSE
+149 KVDEPVSPVNPSE
-162 PPKQEPLEKSLDPSE
+162 PPKIEKSLTPSE
-177 DSLDSSEG
+177 D
-185 SLIDREPVFTNLDLP
+185 SLIDREPVFTSLDLP
-200 ESSKEIKPFIN
+200 ESSKEIKPFIK
-211 DPVDED
+211 DPIDED

-230 LIGISFRSKR
+230 LLGISFRSKR

-266 KHGYL
+266 KHGYV

-279 ADGSIFGEQFAPTD
+279 ADGSIFGEQFSPSD

-322 VEERLKINEEVIKYR
+322 VEERLKINDEVIKYR
-337 QAEAN
+337 QAEAK

-349 TSSIGGAVVDPLSY
+349 TSSIGSAVVDPLSY

-393 SGAEHDIMED
+393 SGAEHDIRED

-439 EYQEAGKDLPSEVF
+439 EYQEAGKDLPSEAF

-545 DSFNNLRKLGHDDA
+545 ESFNNLRKLGHDDA

-572 VTPPKFVGNEEF
+572 VTPSKFVGNEEF

-593 FLQKTSKTGQRGGYV
+593 FLQKTSKVGQRGGYV

-615 KVSKFFDPNL
+615 KVGDLFDPNL
-625 PTGPQV
+625 PRGPQV

-645 AVSNPEVRQRV
+645 AVSNPEVRQRI
-656 IDYYKKNVYAK
+656 IDYYKKNVYDK

-679 DKKKDVK
+679 D
-686 YQKVAKASNK
+686 
-696 IISDKAAQASR
+696 
-707 SIERIQERGDVRG
+707 
-720 DNLADKYNELEP
+720 
-732 AYNKAKNKISEDI
+732 
-745 SNDLEKAEADYD
+745 
-757 KAVKE
+757 
-762 AKAKSEKK
+762 
-770 TKELEKEYNKLD
+770 
-782 KTSDADIDAEIN
+782 
-794 KEIERL
+794 
-800 RKEAE
+800 
-805 LKKELAKSKAE
+805 
-816 TEGQANA
+816 
-823 AQKRYDKYVSTTL
+823 
-836 VERAKKLKENALKAK
+836 
-851 EAKKEALLEAI
+851 
-862 EAEEQRLK
+862 
-870 NTLEN
+870 
-875 KKASYESRV
+875 
-884 ENIQKRESE
+884 
-893 RLKELEKKLVKDRD
+893 
-907 SIIEKIEA
+907 
-915 VEKETADKI
+915 
-924 KAKEREVSEVQR
+924 
-936 QQHKAQDMVRQEKFE
+936 KAQDMVRQEKFE
-951 DNLEPLPDEPDWVDV
+951 DNLEPLPDEPAWEDV
-966 LEWMQKEARSD
+966 LEWMKKEARGD

-1025 KMRRD
+1025 KLRRD

-1050 YGCETLGDFESMLG
+1050 YGCENLGDFESMLG

-1069 EHNSVVNGR
+1069 EVNSTVGGR
-1078 VDAKKFAQAQKQL
+1078 VDAKKFAQAQEQL

-1114 DAIRNLTL
+1114 DVIRNLTF
-1122 FSKNGL
+1122 FSKNAM
-1128 MGVANIFEQGEAIK
+1128 MGVANLFEQGEAIK

-1151 GVPLVRELFDNWAK
+1151 GVPLVRELFDNWAN
-1165 NGMTNKELRQAQ
+1165 NGMTNAEIRQAQ

-1185 RDTGLLTDIATES
+1185 RETGLLRDIATES
-1198 FDKQLRR
+1198 FEKQLRR
-1205 FDGDKAKA
+1205 FNGDKAKS
-1213 ILVAVTDILAQASPF
+1213 ILVAATDTLAQASPF

-1384 AYSIFLSTAL
+1384 AYSIFLSTTL
-1394 GTLGAMTNT
+1394 GTLGALTNT
-1403 LINTAGMNEEQRKEY
+1403 LINTAGMTEEQRKEY
-1418 LNKTL
+1418 LKKTL

-1431 TLDTVMQVGINGAMR
+1431 TLDTVFQAGINGAMR

-1453 SLLLNTAG
+1453 SLFLNTVG

-1548 FKWGVYNML
+1548 FKWGVYNTL
-1557 SDKDE
+1557 SDKDD

>member
-7 AWGDFENTEHPYDG
+7 AWGDFENTEHPFDS

-31 LNHSLFRRQLYQESR
+31 LNHTLFRRQLYQESR

-54 AGAMGVG
+54 AGAMGIG

-74 DLNTLKDPFFN
+74 DLSTLKDPFFN

-102 NQYAALAMYNGGTA
+102 NQYAALAMYNGGTV

-121 LKGNYKGLPKETWN
+121 LKGDYKKLPKETWN
-135 YIDIIGD
+135 YIDTIGD
-142 DDRWGEQ
+142 DDRWEEQ
-149 KVNEPVPTVNPSE
+149 KVDEPVSPVNPSE
-162 PPKQEPLEKSLDPSE
+162 PPKIEESLAP
-177 DSLDSSEG
+177 SEG

-200 ESSKEIKPFIN
+200 EASKEIKPFIK
-211 DPVDED
+211 DPIDED
-217 AVRAALANTTRSR
+217 AVKAALANTTRSR
-230 LIGISFRSKR
+230 LLGISFRSKR

-254 SDEPQVGFAGGL
+254 SDEPQVGFTGGL
-266 KHGYL
+266 KHGYV

-279 ADGSIFGEQFAPTD
+279 ADGGIFGEQFAPTD

-322 VEERLKINEEVIKYR
+322 VEERLKINDEVIKYR
-337 QAEAN
+337 QAEAK

-453 DGIGGSTKVATSLNN
+453 DGIGGSTKVAKSLNN

-479 VSTKG
+479 VSTKS
-484 VFQALESAN
+484 VFQALESTN

-572 VTPPKFVGNEEF
+572 VTPTKFVGNEEF

-593 FLQKTSKTGQRGGYV
+593 FLQKTSKIGQRGGYV

-615 KVSKFFDPNL
+615 KVGDLFDPKL
-625 PTGPQV
+625 PRGPQV
-631 ERLVNELSQALVDG
+631 ERLVDELSHALVDG
-645 AVSNPEVRQRV
+645 ALAKPEVRQR
-656 IDYYKKNVYAK
+656 ILDYYKKNVYDK

-679 DKKKDVK
+679 
-686 YQKVAKASNK
+686 
-696 IISDKAAQASR
+696 
-707 SIERIQERGDVRG
+707 
-720 DNLADKYNELEP
+720 
-732 AYNKAKNKISEDI
+732 
-745 SNDLEKAEADYD
+745 
-757 KAVKE
+757 
-762 AKAKSEKK
+762 
-770 TKELEKEYNKLD
+770 
-782 KTSDADIDAEIN
+782 
-794 KEIERL
+794 
-800 RKEAE
+800 
-805 LKKELAKSKAE
+805 
-816 TEGQANA
+816 
-823 AQKRYDKYVSTTL
+823 
-836 VERAKKLKENALKAK
+836 
-851 EAKKEALLEAI
+851 
-862 EAEEQRLK
+862 
-870 NTLEN
+870 
-875 KKASYESRV
+875 
-884 ENIQKRESE
+884 
-893 RLKELEKKLVKDRD
+893 
-907 SIIEKIEA
+907 
-915 VEKETADKI
+915 
-924 KAKEREVSEVQR
+924 
-936 QQHKAQDMVRQEKFE
+936 HKAQDMVRQGKFG

-966 LEWMQKEARSD
+966 LEWMKKEARED

-982 DQGASMGRAII
+982 DQGTSMGRAII
-993 TDGNIANIK
+993 TDGNIASIK

-1012 DTSVTTRSGLSID
+1012 DTSATTRSGLSID
-1025 KMRRD
+1025 KLRRD

-1050 YGCETLGDFESMLG
+1050 YGCENLGDFESMLG
-1064 KMWSE
+1064 KMWAE
-1069 EHNSVVNGR
+1069 EVNSTVGGG
-1078 VDAKKFAQAQKQL
+1078 VDAKKFAQAQEQL

-1099 HSMSDVNSSWLGAMA
+1099 HNMSDVNSSWLGAMA
-1114 DAIRNLTL
+1114 DVIRNITF
-1122 FSKNGL
+1122 FSKNAM
-1128 MGVANIFEQGEAIK
+1128 MGIANLFEQGEAIK

-1151 GVPLVRELFDNWAK
+1151 GVPLVRELFDNWAN
-1165 NGMTNKELRQAQ
+1165 NGMTNAEIRQAQ

-1185 RDTGLLTDIATES
+1185 RETGLLRDIATES
-1198 FDKQLRR
+1198 FEKQLRR
-1205 FDGDKAKA
+1205 FNGDKAKS
-1213 ILVAVTDILAQASPF
+1213 ILVAVTDTLAQASPF

-1394 GTLGAMTNT
+1394 GTLGALTNT
-1403 LINTAGMNEEQRKEY
+1403 LINTAGMTEEQRKEY
-1418 LNKTL
+1418 LKKTL
-1423 KYDPEEGL
+1423 KYDPEEGI
-1431 TLDTVMQVGINGAMR
+1431 TLDTVFQAGINGVMR
-1446 SSVFAFP
+1446 SSVFAAP
-1453 SLLLNTAG
+1453 SLALNTLG
-1461 VNTDVKTTTEGF
+1461 INTDVKTTTEGF
-1473 SSQKE
+1473 STQKE
-1478 RDELYGGFDAD
+1478 RDELYGGFDVD
-1489 KWFRDMAPA
+1489 KWVRDLAPG
-1498 YSTIKSFMDIVG
+1498 YSTIKSFMDIAG
-1510 YSANVARMTGDE
+1510 YSVNVARMTGDE
-1522 NYTDEQLENH
+1522 NFTDEQLENQK
-1532 REKAVRAIRN
+1532 EKFARAIRN
-1542 STNIPF
+1542 STNLPF
-1548 FKWGVYNML
+1548 YKWGIYNIL

>member
-7 AWGDFENTEHPYDG
+7 AWGDFENTEHPYDS
-21 IIKDTAERYG
+21 IIKDTSERYG

-54 AGAMGVG
+54 AGAMGIG

-74 DLNTLKDPFFN
+74 DLSTLKDPFFN

-121 LKGNYKGLPKETWN
+121 LKGNYKKLPKETWN
-135 YIDIIGD
+135 YIDTIGD

-162 PPKQEPLEKSLDPSE
+162 SPKIEKSLTPSE
-177 DSLDSSEG
+177 DSL
-185 SLIDREPVFTNLDLP
+185 IDRKPVFTNLDLP
-200 ESSKEIKPFIN
+200 EASKEIKPFIK
-211 DPVDED
+211 DPIDED

-230 LIGISFRSKR
+230 LLGISFRSKR

-254 SDEPQVGFAGGL
+254 SDEPQVGFTGGL
-266 KHGYL
+266 KHSYV

-279 ADGSIFGEQFAPTD
+279 ADGSIFGEQFSPSD

-322 VEERLKINEEVIKYR
+322 VEERLKINDEVIKYR
-337 QAEAN
+337 QAEAK

-349 TSSIGGAVVDPLSY
+349 TSSIGSAVVDPLSY

-403 MLVGAMFGAGIEFAF
+403 MLVGAMFGAGIEFAV

-484 VFQALESAN
+484 VFQALESTN
-493 FRKFCESVFV
+493 FRKFCETVFV

-545 DSFNNLRKLGHDDA
+545 ESFNNLKKLGHDDA

-572 VTPPKFVGNEEF
+572 VTPSKFVGNEEF

-593 FLQKTSKTGQRGGYV
+593 FLQKTSKVGQRGGYV

-615 KVSKFFDPNL
+615 KVGDLFDPNL
-625 PTGPQV
+625 PRGPQV
-631 ERLVNELSQALVDG
+631 ERLVDELSHALVDG
-645 AVSNPEVRQRV
+645 AVSNPEVRQRI

-667 LKAEREAQIAEQ
+667 LKAEREALIKEQ
-679 DKKKDVK
+679 
-686 YQKVAKASNK
+686 QK
-696 IISDKAAQASR
+696 
-707 SIERIQERGDVRG
+707 
-720 DNLADKYNELEP
+720 KYNKYKP
-732 AYNKAKNKISEDI
+732 KN
-745 SNDLEKAEADYD
+745 
-757 KAVKE
+757 V
-762 AKAKSEKK
+762 
-770 TKELEKEYNKLD
+770 
-782 KTSDADIDAEIN
+782 
-794 KEIERL
+794 
-800 RKEAE
+800 
-805 LKKELAKSKAE
+805 
-816 TEGQANA
+816 Q
-823 AQKRYDKYVSTTL
+823 
-836 VERAKKLKENALKAK
+836 
-851 EAKKEALLEAI
+851 LL
-862 EAEEQRLK
+862 
-870 NTLEN
+870 N
-875 KKASYESRV
+875 
-884 ENIQKRESE
+884 
-893 RLKELEKKLVKDRD
+893 
-907 SIIEKIEA
+907 
-915 VEKETADKI
+915 
-924 KAKEREVSEVQR
+924 
-936 QQHKAQDMVRQEKFE
+936 
-951 DNLEPLPDEPDWVDV
+951 PLPDEPDWADV
-966 LEWMQKEARSD
+966 LEWMKKEARGD
-977 ALGWI
+977 AIGWI

-1025 KMRRD
+1025 KLRRD

-1050 YGCETLGDFESMLG
+1050 YGCENLGDFESMLG

-1069 EHNSVVNGR
+1069 EVNSTVGGR
-1078 VDAKKFAQAQKQL
+1078 VDAKKFAQAQEQL

-1099 HSMSDVNSSWLGAMA
+1099 HSMSDVNSSWLGAMS
-1114 DAIRNLTL
+1114 DVIRNLTF
-1122 FSKNGL
+1122 FSKNAM
-1128 MGVANIFEQGEAIK
+1128 MGMANLFEQGEAIK

-1151 GVPLVRELFDNWAK
+1151 GVPLVRELFDNWAN
-1165 NGMTNKELRQAQ
+1165 NGMTNAEIRQAQ

-1185 RDTGLLTDIATES
+1185 RETGLLRDIATES
-1198 FDKQLRR
+1198 FEKQLRR
-1205 FDGDKAKA
+1205 FNGDKAKS
-1213 ILVAVTDILAQASPF
+1213 ILVAATDTLAQASPF

-1287 LKESTTVG
+1287 LRESTTVG

-1394 GTLGAMTNT
+1394 GTLGALTNT

-1418 LNKTL
+1418 LKKTL

-1431 TLDTVMQVGINGAMR
+1431 TLDTALQAGVNGAMR
-1446 SSVFAFP
+1446 SSVAAFP
-1453 SLLLNTAG
+1453 SLLLNIAG

-1473 SSQKE
+1473 STQKE
-1478 RDELYGGFDAD
+1478 RDELYGGFDVD
-1489 KWFRDMAPA
+1489 KWLRDLTPA
-1498 YSTIKSFMDIVG
+1498 YSTIKSFMDIAG

-1522 NYTDEQLENH
+1522 NFTDEQLENQK
-1532 REKAVRAIRN
+1532 EKAVRAIRN

-1548 FKWGVYNML
+1548 LKWGAYNVL
-1557 SDKDE
+1557 SEKDD

>member
-7 AWGDFENTEHPYDG
+7 AWGDFENTEHPYDS

-54 AGAMGVG
+54 AGAMGIG

-74 DLNTLKDPFFN
+74 DLSTLKDPFFN

-121 LKGNYKGLPKETWN
+121 LKGNYKELPKETWN
-135 YIDIIGD
+135 YIDTIGD

-149 KVNEPVPTVNPSE
+149 KVDEPVSPVNPSE
-162 PPKQEPLEKSLDPSE
+162 LPKQEPLEKSLTPSE
-177 DSLDSSEG
+177 D

-200 ESSKEIKPFIN
+200 EASKEIKPFIK
-211 DPVDED
+211 DPIDED

-230 LIGISFRSKR
+230 LLGISFRSKR

-254 SDEPQVGFAGGL
+254 SDEPQVGFTGGL
-266 KHGYL
+266 KHGYV

-279 ADGSIFGEQFAPTD
+279 ADGSIFGEQFSPSD

-349 TSSIGGAVVDPLSY
+349 TSSIGSAVVDPLSY

-393 SGAEHDIMED
+393 SGAEHDLMED

-428 GDTARRAKIIR
+428 GDTARRASIIR

-484 VFQALESAN
+484 VFQALESTN

-529 LRAAQIDF
+529 LIAAQIDF

-545 DSFNNLRKLGHDDA
+545 ERFNNLRKLGHVDA

-572 VTPPKFVGNEEF
+572 VTPSKFVGNEEF

-593 FLQKTSKTGQRGGYV
+593 FLQKTSKVGQRGGYV

-615 KVSKFFDPNL
+615 KVGDLFDPNL
-625 PTGPQV
+625 PRGPQV

-645 AVSNPEVRQRV
+645 AVSKPEVRQRI
-656 IDYYKKNVYAK
+656 IDYYKKNVYDK

-679 DKKKDVK
+679 DKKKDIK

-745 SNDLEKAEADYD
+745 SNDLEKAEA
-757 KAVKE
+757 
-762 AKAKSEKK
+762 
-770 TKELEKEYNKLD
+770 
-782 KTSDADIDAEIN
+782 
-794 KEIERL
+794 
-800 RKEAE
+800 
-805 LKKELAKSKAE
+805 
-816 TEGQANA
+816 
-823 AQKRYDKYVSTTL
+823 
-836 VERAKKLKENALKAK
+836 
-851 EAKKEALLEAI
+851 
-862 EAEEQRLK
+862 
-870 NTLEN
+870 
-875 KKASYESRV
+875 
-884 ENIQKRESE
+884 
-893 RLKELEKKLVKDRD
+893 
-907 SIIEKIEA
+907 

-966 LEWMQKEARSD
+966 LEWMQKEARED

-982 DQGASMGRAII
+982 DQGTSMGRAII

-1012 DTSVTTRSGLSID
+1012 DTSVATRSGLSID
-1025 KMRRD
+1025 KLRRD

-1050 YGCETLGDFESMLG
+1050 YGCENLGDFESMLG
-1064 KMWSE
+1064 KMWAE
-1069 EHNSVVNGR
+1069 EVNSTVGGR
-1078 VDAKKFAQAQKQL
+1078 VDAKKFAQAQEQL

-1114 DAIRNLTL
+1114 DVIRNLTF
-1122 FSKNGL
+1122 FSKNAM
-1128 MGVANIFEQGEAIK
+1128 MGMANLFEQGEAIK

-1151 GVPLVRELFDNWAK
+1151 GVPLVRELFDNWAN
-1165 NGMTNKELRQAQ
+1165 NGMTNAEIRQAQ

-1185 RDTGLLTDIATES
+1185 RETGLLRDIATES
-1198 FDKQLRR
+1198 FEKQLRR
-1205 FDGDKAKA
+1205 FNGDKAKS
-1213 ILVAVTDILAQASPF
+1213 ILVAATDTLAQASPF
-1228 TKFIQNTE
+1228 TKFLQNTE

-1253 YAHNKSISK
+1253 YAHNKPISK

-1384 AYSIFLSTAL
+1384 AYSIFLSTTL
-1394 GTLGAMTNT
+1394 GTVGALTNT

-1418 LNKTL
+1418 LKKTL

-1431 TLDTVMQVGINGAMR
+1431 TLDTALQAGVNGVMR
-1446 SSVFAFP
+1446 SSVAAFP
-1453 SLLLNTAG
+1453 SLVLNTLG

-1489 KWFRDMAPA
+1489 KWFRDLAPA
-1498 YSTIKSFMDIVG
+1498 YSTIKSFMDIAG

-1522 NYTDEQLENH
+1522 NFTDEQLENH
-1532 REKAVRAIRN
+1532 KEKAVRAIRN

-1548 FKWGVYNML
+1548 LKWGLYNTL
-1557 SDKDE
+1557 SDKDD

>member
-7 AWGDFENTEHPYDG
+7 AWGDFENTKHPYDS

-54 AGAMGVG
+54 AGALGIG

-74 DLNTLKDPFFN
+74 DLSTLKDPFFN

-102 NQYAALAMYNGGTA
+102 NQYAALAMYNGGTS

-121 LKGNYKGLPKETWN
+121 LKGNYKKLPKETWN
-135 YIDIIGD
+135 YIDTIGD

-149 KVNEPVPTVNPSE
+149 KVDEAVPAVNPSE
-162 PPKQEPLEKSLDPSE
+162 PPKIEKSLAPSE
-177 DSLDSSEG
+177 DSL
-185 SLIDREPVFTNLDLP
+185 IDRKPVFTNLDLP
-200 ESSKEIKPFIN
+200 EASKEIKPFIK
-211 DPVDED
+211 DPIDED
-217 AVRAALANTTRSR
+217 AVRAALVNTTRSR
-230 LIGISFRSKR
+230 LLGISFRSKR

-266 KHGYL
+266 KHGYV

-279 ADGSIFGEQFAPTD
+279 ADGSIFGEQFSPSD

-349 TSSIGGAVVDPLSY
+349 TSSVGSAVVDPLSY

-403 MLVGAMFGAGIEFAF
+403 MLVGAAFGAGIEFAF

-484 VFQALESAN
+484 VFQALESTN

-545 DSFNNLRKLGHDDA
+545 ESFNNLRKLGHADA

-572 VTPPKFVGNEEF
+572 VTPSKFVGNEEF

-615 KVSKFFDPNL
+615 KVGDLFDPNL
-625 PTGPQV
+625 PRGPQV
-631 ERLVNELSQALVDG
+631 ERLVDELSHALVDG
-645 AVSNPEVRQRV
+645 AVSNPEVRQRI
-656 IDYYKKNVYAK
+656 IDYYKKNVYDK
-667 LKAEREAQIAEQ
+667 LKAEREAQIAE
-679 DKKKDVK
+679 
-686 YQKVAKASNK
+686 
-696 IISDKAAQASR
+696 
-707 SIERIQERGDVRG
+707 
-720 DNLADKYNELEP
+720 
-732 AYNKAKNKISEDI
+732 
-745 SNDLEKAEADYD
+745 
-757 KAVKE
+757 
-762 AKAKSEKK
+762 
-770 TKELEKEYNKLD
+770 
-782 KTSDADIDAEIN
+782 
-794 KEIERL
+794 
-800 RKEAE
+800 
-805 LKKELAKSKAE
+805 
-816 TEGQANA
+816 
-823 AQKRYDKYVSTTL
+823 
-836 VERAKKLKENALKAK
+836 
-851 EAKKEALLEAI
+851 
-862 EAEEQRLK
+862 
-870 NTLEN
+870 
-875 KKASYESRV
+875 
-884 ENIQKRESE
+884 
-893 RLKELEKKLVKDRD
+893 
-907 SIIEKIEA
+907 
-915 VEKETADKI
+915 
-924 KAKEREVSEVQR
+924 
-936 QQHKAQDMVRQEKFE
+936 QHKAQDMVRQEKFE
-951 DNLEPLPDEPDWVDV
+951 DNLEPLPDEPAWEDV
-966 LEWMQKEARSD
+966 LEWMKKEARED

-982 DQGASMGRAII
+982 DQGTSMGRAII

-1012 DTSVTTRSGLSID
+1012 DTYVTTRSGLSID
-1025 KMRRD
+1025 KLRRD

-1040 KVIGDNILLS
+1040 KVIGDSILLS
-1050 YGCETLGDFESMLG
+1050 YGCENLGDFESMLG
-1064 KMWSE
+1064 KMWAE
-1069 EHNSVVNGR
+1069 EVNSTVGGR
-1078 VDAKKFAQAQKQL
+1078 VDAKKFAQAQEQL

-1114 DAIRNLTL
+1114 DVIRNLTF
-1122 FSKNGL
+1122 FSKNAM
-1128 MGVANIFEQGEAIK
+1128 MGMANLFEQGEAIK

-1151 GVPLVRELFDNWAK
+1151 GVPLVRELFDNWAN
-1165 NGMTNKELRQAQ
+1165 NGMTNAEIRQAQ

-1185 RDTGLLTDIATES
+1185 RETGLLRDIATES
-1198 FDKQLRR
+1198 FEKQLRR
-1205 FDGDKAKA
+1205 FNGDKAKS
-1213 ILVAVTDILAQASPF
+1213 ILVAATDTLAQASPF

-1384 AYSIFLSTAL
+1384 AYSIFLSTTL
-1394 GTLGAMTNT
+1394 GTLGALTNT
-1403 LINTAGMNEEQRKEY
+1403 LINTAGMTEEQRKEY
-1418 LNKTL
+1418 LKKTL

-1431 TLDTVMQVGINGAMR
+1431 TLDTVFQAGINGVMR
-1446 SSVFAFP
+1446 SSVFAAP
-1453 SLLLNTAG
+1453 SLALNTLG

-1473 SSQKE
+1473 STQKE
-1478 RDELYGGFDAD
+1478 RDELYGGFDVD
-1489 KWFRDMAPA
+1489 KWVRDLAPG
-1498 YSTIKSFMDIVG
+1498 YSTIKSFMDIAG
-1510 YSANVARMTGDE
+1510 YSTNVARMTGDE
-1522 NYTDEQLENH
+1522 NFTDEQLENQK
-1532 REKAVRAIRN
+1532 EKFARAIRN

-1548 FKWGVYNML
+1548 YKWGAYNML
-1557 SDKDE
+1557 SDKDD

>member
-7 AWGDFENTEHPYDG
+7 AWGDFENTEHPFDS

-31 LNHSLFRRQLYQESR
+31 LNHTLFRRQLYQESR

-74 DLNTLKDPFFN
+74 DLSTLKDPFFN
-85 IDLAG
+85 IDLSG

-121 LKGNYKGLPKETWN
+121 LKGNYKNLPKETWN
-135 YIDIIGD
+135 YIDTIGD

-149 KVNEPVPTVNPSE
+149 KVNEPVSPVNPSE
-162 PPKQEPLEKSLDPSE
+162 SPKQEPLEKSLAPSE
-177 DSLDSSEG
+177 D
-185 SLIDREPVFTNLDLP
+185 SLIDREPVFTSLDLP

-266 KHGYL
+266 KHGYV

-279 ADGSIFGEQFAPTD
+279 ADGSIFGEQFSPSD

-322 VEERLKINEEVIKYR
+322 VEERLKINEEAIKYR
-337 QAEAN
+337 QAEAK

-349 TSSIGGAVVDPLSY
+349 TSSIGSAVVDPLSY

-484 VFQALESAN
+484 VFQALESDN

-529 LRAAQIDF
+529 LRAAKIDF

-545 DSFNNLRKLGHDDA
+545 ESFNNLRKLGHDDA

-593 FLQKTSKTGQRGGYV
+593 FLQKTSKVGQRGGYV

-615 KVSKFFDPNL
+615 KVGDLFDPNL
-625 PTGPQV
+625 PRGPQV
-631 ERLVNELSQALVDG
+631 ERLVDELSHALVDG
-645 AVSNPEVRQRV
+645 ALAKPEVRQR
-656 IDYYKKNVYAK
+656 ILDYYKKNVYDK

-679 DKKKDVK
+679 DKKKDIK

-732 AYNKAKNKISEDI
+732 AYNKAK
-745 SNDLEKAEADYD
+745 
-757 KAVKE
+757 
-762 AKAKSEKK
+762 
-770 TKELEKEYNKLD
+770 
-782 KTSDADIDAEIN
+782 
-794 KEIERL
+794 
-800 RKEAE
+800 
-805 LKKELAKSKAE
+805 
-816 TEGQANA
+816 
-823 AQKRYDKYVSTTL
+823 
-836 VERAKKLKENALKAK
+836 
-851 EAKKEALLEAI
+851 
-862 EAEEQRLK
+862 
-870 NTLEN
+870 
-875 KKASYESRV
+875 
-884 ENIQKRESE
+884 
-893 RLKELEKKLVKDRD
+893 
-907 SIIEKIEA
+907 
-915 VEKETADKI
+915 
-924 KAKEREVSEVQR
+924 
-936 QQHKAQDMVRQEKFE
+936 DMVRQEKFE
-951 DNLEPLPDEPDWVDV
+951 DNLEPLPDEPDWIDV
-966 LEWMQKEARSD
+966 LEWMQKEARED

-982 DQGASMGRAII
+982 DQGTSMGRAII

-1012 DTSVTTRSGLSID
+1012 DTSVATRSGLSID

-1030 PLEAVRMHHN
+1030 PLEAVRIHHN

-1050 YGCETLGDFESMLG
+1050 YGCENLGDFESMLG

-1069 EHNSVVNGR
+1069 EVNSTVGGR
-1078 VDAKKFAQAQKQL
+1078 VDAKKFAQAQEQL

-1114 DAIRNLTL
+1114 DVIRNLTF
-1122 FSKNGL
+1122 FSKNAM
-1128 MGVANIFEQGEAIK
+1128 MGMANLFEQGEAIK

-1151 GVPLVRELFDNWAK
+1151 GVPLVRELFDNWAN
-1165 NGMTNKELRQAQ
+1165 NGMTNAEIRQAQ

-1185 RDTGLLTDIATES
+1185 RETGLLRDIATES
-1198 FDKQLRR
+1198 FEKQLRR
-1205 FDGDKAKA
+1205 FNGDKAKS
-1213 ILVAVTDILAQASPF
+1213 ILVAATDTLAQASPF

-1302 DNLDAILSK
+1302 DNLDTILSK

-1384 AYSIFLSTAL
+1384 VYSIFLSTTL
-1394 GTLGAMTNT
+1394 GTLGSLTNT
-1403 LINTAGMNEEQRKEY
+1403 LINTAGMTEEQRKEY
-1418 LNKTL
+1418 LKKTL

-1431 TLDTVMQVGINGAMR
+1431 TLDTAFQAGINGVMR
-1446 SSVFAFP
+1446 SSVAAFP
-1453 SLLLNTAG
+1453 SLVLNTLG

-1489 KWFRDMAPA
+1489 KWFRDLAPA
-1498 YSTIKSFMDIVG
+1498 YSTIKSFMDIAG

-1522 NYTDEQLENH
+1522 NFTDEQLENH
-1532 REKAVRAIRN
+1532 KEKAVRAIRN

-1548 FKWGVYNML
+1548 LKWGLYNTL

>member
-1 MNPRRS
+1 MDPRRS
-7 AWGDFENTEHPYDG
+7 DWGDFENTEHPYDS
-21 IIKDTAERYG
+21 IIKDTTERYG
-31 LNHSLFRRQLYQESR
+31 LNHTLFRRQLYQESR

-54 AGAMGVG
+54 AGAMGIG
-61 QIMPKTAKAYGVT
+61 QIMPKTANAYGVT
-74 DLNTLKDPFFN
+74 DLSTLKDPFFN

-121 LKGNYKGLPKETWN
+121 LKGNYKELPKETWN
-135 YIDIIGD
+135 YIDTIGD

-149 KVNEPVPTVNPSE
+149 KVDEPVSSVNPKIE
-162 PPKQEPLEKSLDPSE
+162 ESLDP
-177 DSLDSSEG
+177 SEG
-185 SLIDREPVFTNLDLP
+185 SLIDREPVFTSLDLP
-200 ESSKEIKPFIN
+200 EASKEIKPFIK
-211 DPVDED
+211 DPIDED
-217 AVRAALANTTRSR
+217 AVKAALANTTRSR
-230 LIGISFRSKR
+230 LLGISFRSKR

-254 SDEPQVGFAGGL
+254 SDEPQVGFTGGL
-266 KHGYL
+266 KHGYV

-279 ADGSIFGEQFAPTD
+279 ADGSIFGEQFSPSD

-349 TSSIGGAVVDPLSY
+349 TSSIGSAVVDPLSY

-393 SGAEHDIMED
+393 SGAEHDLMED

-428 GDTARRAKIIR
+428 GDTARRASIIR

-545 DSFNNLRKLGHDDA
+545 ESFNNLRKLGHNDDE

-572 VTPPKFVGNEEF
+572 VTPSKFVGNEEF

-593 FLQKTSKTGQRGGYV
+593 FLQKTSKIGQRGGYV
-608 PRVSDPR
+608 PRVSDTR
-615 KVSKFFDPNL
+615 KVGDLFDPNL
-625 PTGPQV
+625 PRGPQV
-631 ERLVNELSQALVDG
+631 ERLVDELSHALVDG
-645 AVSNPEVRQRV
+645 ALTKPEVRQR
-656 IDYYKKNVYAK
+656 ILDYYKKNVYAK
-667 LKAEREAQIAEQ
+667 LKAEREALIKEQ
-679 DKKKDVK
+679 
-686 YQKVAKASNK
+686 QK
-696 IISDKAAQASR
+696 
-707 SIERIQERGDVRG
+707 
-720 DNLADKYNELEP
+720 KYNKYKP
-732 AYNKAKNKISEDI
+732 KNVQ
-745 SNDLEKAEADYD
+745 L
-757 KAVKE
+757 
-762 AKAKSEKK
+762 
-770 TKELEKEYNKLD
+770 
-782 KTSDADIDAEIN
+782 
-794 KEIERL
+794 
-800 RKEAE
+800 
-805 LKKELAKSKAE
+805 LK
-816 TEGQANA
+816 
-823 AQKRYDKYVSTTL
+823 
-836 VERAKKLKENALKAK
+836 
-851 EAKKEALLEAI
+851 
-862 EAEEQRLK
+862 
-870 NTLEN
+870 
-875 KKASYESRV
+875 
-884 ENIQKRESE
+884 
-893 RLKELEKKLVKDRD
+893 
-907 SIIEKIEA
+907 
-915 VEKETADKI
+915 
-924 KAKEREVSEVQR
+924 
-936 QQHKAQDMVRQEKFE
+936 
-951 DNLEPLPDEPDWVDV
+951 PLPDEPEWADV
-966 LEWMQKEARSD
+966 LEWMKKESRGD

-993 TDGNIANIK
+993 TDGNISNIK
-1002 YDPEVTRIPW
+1002 YDPDVTRIPW

-1025 KMRRD
+1025 RLRRD
-1030 PLEAVRMHHN
+1030 PLESIRMHHN
-1040 KVIGDNILLS
+1040 KVVGDSIIQS
-1050 YGCETLGDFESMLG
+1050 YGCANLNEFEEMLG

-1078 VDAKKFAQAQKQL
+1078 VDAKKFAQAQEQL

-1114 DAIRNLTL
+1114 DVIRNLTF
-1122 FSKNGL
+1122 FSKNAM
-1128 MGVANIFEQGEAIK
+1128 MGIANLFEQGEAIK
-1142 HYGALHFFK
+1142 HYGSLHFFK
-1151 GVPLVRELFDNWAK
+1151 GVPLVRELFDNWAN
-1165 NGMTNKELRQAQ
+1165 NGMTNAEIRQAQ

-1185 RDTGLLTDIATES
+1185 RDTGLLRDIATES
-1198 FDKQLRR
+1198 FEKQLRR
-1205 FDGDKAKA
+1205 FNGDKAKS
-1213 ILVAVTDILAQASPF
+1213 ILVAATDTLAQASPF
-1228 TKFIQNTE
+1228 TKFLQNTE

-1311 DPAALATLRR
+1311 DPTALATLRR

-1349 FMQLLLQFKTFALR
+1349 FMQVLLQFKTFALR

-1394 GTLGAMTNT
+1394 GTLGALTNT

-1418 LNKTL
+1418 LKKTL
-1423 KYDPEEGL
+1423 KYDSEEGL
-1431 TLDTVMQVGINGAMR
+1431 TLDTVMQAGINGAMR
-1446 SSVFAFP
+1446 SSIFAFP

-1489 KWFRDMAPA
+1489 KWFRDLAPA
-1498 YSTIKSFMDIVG
+1498 YSTIKSFMDIAG

-1522 NYTDEQLENH
+1522 NYTDEQLENQK
-1532 REKAVRAIRN
+1532 EKAVRAIRN

-1548 FKWGVYNML
+1548 LKWGLYNTL

>member
-7 AWGDFENTEHPYDG
+7 AWGDFENTEHPYDS

-54 AGAMGVG
+54 AGAMGIG

-74 DLNTLKDPFFN
+74 DLSTLKDPFFN

-121 LKGNYKGLPKETWN
+121 LKGNYKKLPKETWN
-135 YIDIIGD
+135 YIDTIGD

-149 KVNEPVPTVNPSE
+149 KVDEAIPTVNPSE
-162 PPKQEPLEKSLDPSE
+162 PPKIEKSLAPSE
-177 DSLDSSEG
+177 DSL
-185 SLIDREPVFTNLDLP
+185 IDRKPVFTNLDLP
-200 ESSKEIKPFIN
+200 EASKEIKPFIK
-211 DPVDED
+211 DPIDED

-230 LIGISFRSKR
+230 LLGISFRSKR

-254 SDEPQVGFAGGL
+254 SDEPQVGFTGGL
-266 KHGYL
+266 KYGYV

-279 ADGSIFGEQFAPTD
+279 ADGSIFGEQFSPSD

-322 VEERLKINEEVIKYR
+322 VEERLKINDEVIKYR

-349 TSSIGGAVVDPLSY
+349 TSSIGSAVVDPLSY

-484 VFQALESAN
+484 VFQALESTN

-545 DSFNNLRKLGHDDA
+545 ESFNNLRKLGHDDA

-572 VTPPKFVGNEEF
+572 VTPSKFVGNEEF

-593 FLQKTSKTGQRGGYV
+593 FLQKTSKVGQRGGYV

-615 KVSKFFDPNL
+615 KVGDLFDPKL
-625 PTGPQV
+625 PRGPQV
-631 ERLVNELSQALVDG
+631 ERLVDELSHALVDG
-645 AVSNPEVRQRV
+645 AVSNPEVRQR
-656 IDYYKKNVYAK
+656 ILDYYKKNVYDK

-679 DKKKDVK
+679 DKKKD
-686 YQKVAKASNK
+686 
-696 IISDKAAQASR
+696 
-707 SIERIQERGDVRG
+707 
-720 DNLADKYNELEP
+720 
-732 AYNKAKNKISEDI
+732 
-745 SNDLEKAEADYD
+745 
-757 KAVKE
+757 
-762 AKAKSEKK
+762 
-770 TKELEKEYNKLD
+770 
-782 KTSDADIDAEIN
+782 
-794 KEIERL
+794 
-800 RKEAE
+800 
-805 LKKELAKSKAE
+805 
-816 TEGQANA
+816 
-823 AQKRYDKYVSTTL
+823 
-836 VERAKKLKENALKAK
+836 
-851 EAKKEALLEAI
+851 
-862 EAEEQRLK
+862 
-870 NTLEN
+870 
-875 KKASYESRV
+875 
-884 ENIQKRESE
+884 
-893 RLKELEKKLVKDRD
+893 
-907 SIIEKIEA
+907 
-915 VEKETADKI
+915 
-924 KAKEREVSEVQR
+924 
-936 QQHKAQDMVRQEKFE
+936 MVRQEKFE
-951 DNLEPLPDEPDWVDV
+951 DTLEPLPDEPDWVDV
-966 LEWMQKEARSD
+966 LEWMQKEARED

-982 DQGASMGRAII
+982 DQGTSMGRAII

-1012 DTSVTTRSGLSID
+1012 DTSATTRSGLSID
-1025 KMRRD
+1025 KLRRD

-1050 YGCETLGDFESMLG
+1050 YGCENLGDFESMLG

-1069 EHNSVVNGR
+1069 EANSAVGSR
-1078 VDAKKFAQAQKQL
+1078 VDAKKFAQAQEQL

-1114 DAIRNLTL
+1114 DVIRNLTF
-1122 FSKNGL
+1122 FSKNAM
-1128 MGVANIFEQGEAIK
+1128 MGMANLFEQGEAIK
-1142 HYGALHFFK
+1142 HYGALQFFK

-1165 NGMTNKELRQAQ
+1165 NGMTNAEIRQAQ

-1185 RDTGLLTDIATES
+1185 RETGLLRDIATES
-1198 FDKQLRR
+1198 FEKQLRR
-1205 FDGDKAKA
+1205 FNGDKAKS
-1213 ILVAVTDILAQASPF
+1213 ILVAATDTLAQASPF

-1394 GTLGAMTNT
+1394 GTVGALTNT
-1403 LINTAGMNEEQRKEY
+1403 LINTAGMDEEQRKEY
-1418 LNKTL
+1418 LKKTL
-1423 KYDPEEGL
+1423 KYDSEEGL
-1431 TLDTVMQVGINGAMR
+1431 TLDTAFQAGINGVMR
-1446 SSVFAFP
+1446 SSVAAFP
-1453 SLLLNTAG
+1453 SLVLNTLG

-1489 KWFRDMAPA
+1489 KWFRDLAPA
-1498 YSTIKSFMDIVG
+1498 YSTIKSFMDIAG

-1522 NYTDEQLENH
+1522 NFTDEQLENH
-1532 REKAVRAIRN
+1532 KEKAVRAIRN

-1548 FKWGVYNML
+1548 LKWGLYNTL